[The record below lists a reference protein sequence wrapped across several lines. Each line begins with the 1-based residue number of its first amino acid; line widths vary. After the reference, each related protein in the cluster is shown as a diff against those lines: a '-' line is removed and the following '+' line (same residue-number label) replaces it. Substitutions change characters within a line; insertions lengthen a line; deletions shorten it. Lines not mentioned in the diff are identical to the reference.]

1 MKSKTTNLN
10 VANYRS
16 VIRAAAIL
24 ILTMICGGLC
34 AQTVS
39 ISPKTGNVISASST
53 DNEQHLNGY
62 GGAWVHNQLPLTLIT
77 SDEATLTEAGLMSV
91 HANNVSAQTDG
102 KLIIA
107 SGSSTICNHMSLS
120 LPKGYRFTSYKLVIN
135 SNSEAAVSTT
145 LKEMDATFKD
155 TKESVTIQKTG
166 STGITMQRT
175 SMNNTDMGNILYF
188 KQEHPNAVQSGLAK
202 VDIVSFVIT
211 FECTEKFNEN
221 LKPGVT
227 TLTRGVSCLALPFQT
242 QRVDLGSIKQE
253 TVKGYTSYKYWYKNV
268 QDLKADFLLYDNSG
282 IVDGTAKP
290 GTAGEGN
297 IAKLSFDGTNTYIG
311 LKNNTYWLETPTD
324 AVAQG
329 EVNIPVGYRI
339 VGARLVYANNVAQ
352 NIKTG
357 DKIYITD
364 GKGNYMN
371 ASLKFTPTKVEW
383 NYATD
388 GKLSTKSGNSTVYY
402 LRHIENSSWFG
413 PTTYSLETT
422 TKSNQASSFNTDGT
436 TLFYVSG
443 TNSYI
448 ISYDSNGKAAYNITQ
463 SNAIAV
469 NSAVTSSDNSFTVRM
484 FDKTGNGVAQEVAVN
499 RENPTGDIVLEKLN
513 NDAIK
518 FQIEGLTGDQLAYVC
533 LQVQLEALNPY
544 IDKMDISCTQPS
556 GEKKLKN
563 QYLADDFTI
572 GTNGKVDFAVPTNF
586 GTNGL
591 RFAFEGLH
599 HKNADE
605 TYGDPTVVG
614 KHSRYHFVKSEYY
627 DLINENLQ
635 AHRSEAADYDYTKKI
650 EVKVAGTQA
659 FKCNNSDIF
668 KAGTTGDGTYYYV
681 ENRYSNAAYNTQGG
695 TWNKMVVNNGDDY
708 VKRYLVVCDETRYN
722 IAPTTTPRHAFYA
735 YYSTDL
741 KLTTVNYVPELT
753 YTKVYKDA
761 VVPNTYDANYY
772 AGVKVSLKDTYDK
785 PIAAGQGYV
794 YAKQIIDKIAED
806 IKNKKE
812 NAPVDTKHI
821 LYFDAS
827 NINSLLFSDMDP
839 TWGTLT
845 DLKAKLGDNA
855 LLYMPEGV
863 TANLKNVVT
872 KSLSGDD
879 FVSENDIELVDQ
891 QPFFA
896 PYSIRLN
903 AANEVVY
910 KRKVTLNH
918 NETKQWV
925 SLMLPFTVAVDTK
938 TGSYVQTKDNCAFT
952 FYTMKTDNTF
962 SNAQETGEYIY
973 EADAHFSPFTGQFVT
988 QPNKAYVVSIDQMEE
1003 TNSDKVLFVVRQS
1016 GSTIEATPATL
1027 TQPLIQGETATG
1039 KIKGEAT
1046 TLVNYGSYCGVKVP
1060 KTDGIFYFNKDK
1072 FISSLLLDERF
1083 QDVYVLPFRS
1093 YYACQNGANNVRYLN
1108 ISLEPNTETSWIDN
1122 ATETTT
1128 TSAGFMFSA
1137 ETGKLTITATK
1148 DLRTNIRN
1156 INGQTIDTTSLKA
1169 GETRTVALPSG
1180 IYMVN
1185 GTKVVV
1191 R

>member
-1 MKSKTTNLN
+1 M
-10 VANYRS
+10 VF
-16 VIRAAAIL
+16 
-24 ILTMICGGLC
+24 
-34 AQTVS
+34 
-39 ISPKTGNVISASST
+39 
-53 DNEQHLNGY
+53 
-62 GGAWVHNQLPLTLIT
+62 
-77 SDEATLTEAGLMSV
+77 
-91 HANNVSAQTDG
+91 
-102 KLIIA
+102 A
-107 SGSSTICNHMSLS
+107 SGATSTTINHMSLS
-120 LPKGYRFTSYKLVIN
+120 LPKGYRFTSYKIVMDYA
-135 SNSEAAVSTT
+135 SNSATQSTF
-145 LKEMDATFKD
+145 KEMNSSFSSTLA
-155 TKESVTIQKTG
+155 SVSVKQNDKGVVI
-166 STGITMQRT
+166 QRT
-175 SMNNTDMGNILYF
+175 SLNASDMGNILYF
-188 KQEHPNAVQSGLAK
+188 KQEHSENEIARVK
-202 VDIVSFVIT
+202 ITSFVVT
-211 FECTEKFNEN
+211 FECTEKFDEN

-227 TLTRGVSCLALPFQT
+227 TLTSGVSCLALPFQT
-242 QRVDLGSIKQE
+242 QRVDLGPITQK
-253 TVKGYTSYKYWYKNV
+253 TVNNYKSYKYDYGKV
-268 QDLKADFLLYDNSG
+268 QDLKADFLLYDNAG
-282 IVDGTAKP
+282 IVDGAAKP
-290 GTAGEGN
+290 ETAGDGC
-297 IAKLSFDGTNTYIG
+297 IASIYDGGTYTYIG

-329 EVNIPVGYRI
+329 KVNIPVGYRI
-339 VGARLVYANNVAQ
+339 VGARLVYENNITE
-352 NIKTG
+352 NIKKG
-357 DKIYITD
+357 DNIYITD
-364 GKGNYMN
+364 GKDNYMN
-371 ASLKFTPTKVEW
+371 ASLKFTANKVLW
-383 NYATD
+383 YYDAY
-388 GKLSTKSGNSTVYY
+388 GKLSTNSGNSTVY
-402 LRHIENSSWFG
+402 LRHKRNWSWSLSSY
-413 PTTYSLETT
+413 TYSLETT
-422 TKSNQASSFNTDGT
+422 NKSDQASAFNTDGT
-436 TLFYVSG
+436 RLFYVSG
-443 TNSYI
+443 NDSHI
-448 ISYDSNGKAAYNITQ
+448 ISFDSDGNAVYDVTQ
-463 SNAIAV
+463 SNAIAI
-469 NSAVTSSDNSFTVRM
+469 NSAATSADNSFTVRM
-484 FDKTGNGVAQEVAVN
+484 FDKTGNNVAQEVAVN
-499 RENPTGDIVLEKLN
+499 KDNPTGDIVLEKLN

-586 GTNGL
+586 GTTGL

-614 KHSRYHFVKSEYY
+614 KHSRYHFVKSYYY

-650 EVKVAGTQA
+650 EVKVAGTKA

-695 TWNKMVVNNGDDY
+695 TWQEMLVNNGDGY

-741 KLTTVNYVPELT
+741 KLTTVDYVPELT

-772 AGVKVSLKDTYDK
+772 VGVKVSLKDTDNK

-794 YAKQIIDKIAED
+794 YAKQIIDKIDED
-806 IKNKKE
+806 IKAKKE

-827 NINSLLFSDMDP
+827 NINSLLFSDTDSA
-839 TWGTLT
+839 WGTLT

-952 FYTMKTDNTF
+952 FYTMNADNTF

-1122 ATETTT
+1122 ATETATA
-1128 TSAGFMFSA
+1128 SAGFMFSA

>member
-188 KQEHPNAVQSGLAK
+188 KQEHPNAGQSGLAK

-268 QDLKADFLLYDNSG
+268 QDLKADFLLYDKSG
-282 IVDGTAKP
+282 IVGGTAKP
-290 GTAGEGN
+290 GTAGDGN
-297 IAKLSFDGTNTYIG
+297 IAKLGFDGTNTYIG

-352 NIKTG
+352 NIKNG
-357 DKIYITD
+357 DNIYITD

-371 ASLKFTPTKVEW
+371 ASLKFTATKVEW

-388 GKLSTKSGNSTVYY
+388 GKLSTKSENSTVY
-402 LRHIENSSWFG
+402 LRHIENSSWLG
-413 PTTYSLETT
+413 PTTYSLGTT

-436 TLFYVSG
+436 TLFYRSG
-443 TNSYI
+443 SNSYI

-484 FDKTGNGVAQEVAVN
+484 FDKTGNNVAQEVAVN

-586 GTNGL
+586 GTTDL

-599 HKNADE
+599 HKSADE

-627 DLINENLQ
+627 NLINENLQ
-635 AHRSEAADYDYTKKI
+635 DHRSEAADYDYTKKI
-650 EVKVAGTQA
+650 EVKVAGTKA

-668 KAGTTGDGTYYYV
+668 KAGTTGDATYYYV
-681 ENRYSNAAYNTQGG
+681 ENRYSNAAYITQGG
-695 TWNKMVVNNGDDY
+695 TWNEMVVNNGDDY

-772 AGVKVSLKDTYDK
+772 VGVKVSLKDTHNQ
-785 PIAAGQGYV
+785 PITAGQGYV
-794 YAKQIIDKIAED
+794 YAKQIIDKIDED
-806 IKNKKE
+806 ITDKKE

-827 NINSLLFSDMDP
+827 NINSLLFSDTDP

-925 SLMLPFTVAVDTK
+925 SLMLPFTVAVDTE
-938 TGSYVQTKDNCAFT
+938 TGSYIQTKDNCAFT
-952 FYTMKTDNTF
+952 FYTMNTDNTF

-1060 KTDGIFYFNKDK
+1060 KTEGIFYFNKDK

-1122 ATETTT
+1122 ATETAT

>member
-188 KQEHPNAVQSGLAK
+188 KQEHPNAGQSGLAK
-202 VDIVSFVIT
+202 VDIVSFVVT
-211 FECTEKFNEN
+211 FECTDKFNEN
-221 LKPGVT
+221 LRPGVT
-227 TLTRGVSCLALPFQT
+227 TLPSGVSCLALPFQT

-282 IVDGTAKP
+282 IVGGAAKP
-290 GTAGEGN
+290 GTAGDGN

-352 NIKTG
+352 NIKQG

-383 NYATD
+383 NFAAD
-388 GKLSTKSGNSTVYY
+388 GKLSTTSGSSTVY
-402 LRHIENSSWFG
+402 LRHEESGFLLWK
-413 PTTYSLETT
+413 TYSLETT
-422 TKSNQASSFNTDGT
+422 TDSNQASAFNTDGT
-436 TLFYVSG
+436 SLFYG
-443 TNSYI
+443 THI
-448 ISYDSNGKAAYNITQ
+448 ISFDSNGNAVYDITQ
-463 SNAIAV
+463 QNAIALNANV
-469 NSAVTSSDNSFTVRM
+469 PVSDNSFTVRM
-484 FDKTGNGVAQEVAVN
+484 FDKTGENVAQQVIVN
-499 RENPTGDIVLEKLN
+499 KENPTGDIVLEKLN

-586 GTNGL
+586 GTTGL

-605 TYGDPTVVG
+605 TYTNIGSEG
-614 KHSRYHFVKSEYY
+614 KHSRYHFVKSDYY
-627 DLINENLQ
+627 DLIGENLQ

-650 EVKVAGTQA
+650 EVNVAGTQA

-681 ENRYSNAAYNTQGG
+681 ENRYSNTSYNTQGG
-695 TWNKMVVNNGDDY
+695 TWQEMLVNNGDDY

-741 KLTTVNYVPELT
+741 KLTTVDYVPELT
-753 YTKVYKDA
+753 YTKVYNDA

-772 AGVKVSLKDTYDK
+772 VGVKVSLKDTYNK
-785 PIAAGQGYV
+785 PIPEGEGYV
-794 YAKQIIDKIAED
+794 YAKQIIKKIAKDVET
-806 IKNKKE
+806 KVT
-812 NAPVDTKHI
+812 NAPVNAKHI

-827 NINSLLFSDMDP
+827 NIKSLLFSDADP
-839 TWGTLT
+839 TWGTLA
-845 DLKAKLGDNA
+845 DLKAQLGDNA

-918 NETKQWV
+918 NETKKWV

-952 FYTMKTDNTF
+952 FYTMNTDNTF

-1060 KTDGIFYFNKDK
+1060 KTEGIFYFNKDK

-1122 ATETTT
+1122 ATETAT

>member
-1 MKSKTTNLN
+1 M
-10 VANYRS
+10 VF
-16 VIRAAAIL
+16 
-24 ILTMICGGLC
+24 
-34 AQTVS
+34 
-39 ISPKTGNVISASST
+39 
-53 DNEQHLNGY
+53 
-62 GGAWVHNQLPLTLIT
+62 
-77 SDEATLTEAGLMSV
+77 
-91 HANNVSAQTDG
+91 
-102 KLIIA
+102 A
-107 SGSSTICNHMSLS
+107 SGATSTTINHMSLS
-120 LPKGYRFTSYKLVIN
+120 LPKGYRFTSYKIVMDYA
-135 SNSEAAVSTT
+135 SNSATQSTF
-145 LKEMDATFKD
+145 KEMNSSFSSTLA
-155 TKESVTIQKTG
+155 SVSVKQNDKGVVI
-166 STGITMQRT
+166 QRT
-175 SMNNTDMGNILYF
+175 SLNASDMGNILYF
-188 KQEHPNAVQSGLAK
+188 KQEHSENEIARVK
-202 VDIVSFVIT
+202 ITSFVVT
-211 FECTEKFNEN
+211 FECTEKFDEN

-227 TLTRGVSCLALPFQT
+227 TLTSGVSCLALPFQT
-242 QRVDLGSIKQE
+242 QRVDLGPITQK
-253 TVKGYTSYKYWYKNV
+253 TVNNYKSYKYDYGKV
-268 QDLKADFLLYDNSG
+268 QDLKADFLLYDNAG
-282 IVDGTAKP
+282 IVDGAAKP
-290 GTAGEGN
+290 ETAGDGC
-297 IAKLSFDGTNTYIG
+297 IASIYDGGTYTYIG

-329 EVNIPVGYRI
+329 KVNIPVGYRI
-339 VGARLVYANNVAQ
+339 VGARLVYENNITE
-352 NIKTG
+352 NIKEG
-357 DKIYITD
+357 DNIYITD
-364 GKGNYMN
+364 GKDNYMN
-371 ASLKFTPTKVEW
+371 ASLKFTANKVLW
-383 NYATD
+383 YYDAY
-388 GKLSTKSGNSTVYY
+388 GKLSTNSGNSTVY
-402 LRHIENSSWFG
+402 LRHKRNWSWSLSSY
-413 PTTYSLETT
+413 TYSLETT
-422 TKSNQASSFNTDGT
+422 NKSDQASAFNTDGT
-436 TLFYVSG
+436 RLFYVSG
-443 TNSYI
+443 NDFHI
-448 ISYDSNGKAAYNITQ
+448 ISFDSDGNAVYDVTQ
-463 SNAIAV
+463 SNAIAI
-469 NSAVTSSDNSFTVRM
+469 NSAATSADNSFTVRM

-499 RENPTGDIVLEKLN
+499 RDNPTGDIVLEKLN

-586 GTNGL
+586 DTTGL

-605 TYGDPTVVG
+605 TYTNIGSEG

-650 EVKVAGTQA
+650 EVKVAGTKA

-668 KAGTTGDGTYYYV
+668 KAGTTGDGTHYYV

-695 TWNKMVVNNGDDY
+695 TWQEMLVNNGDGY

-741 KLTTVNYVPELT
+741 KLTTVDYVPELT

-772 AGVKVSLKDTYDK
+772 VGVKVSLKDTDNK
-785 PIAAGQGYV
+785 PITAGQGYV
-794 YAKQIIDKIAED
+794 YAKQIIDKIDED
-806 IKNKKE
+806 ITNKKE

-827 NINSLLFSDMDP
+827 NINSLLFSDTDP
-839 TWGTLT
+839 AWGTLT

-918 NETKQWV
+918 NETKKWV

-952 FYTMKTDNTF
+952 FYTMNTDNTF

-1122 ATETTT
+1122 ATETAT

>member
-1 MKSKTTNLN
+1 M
-10 VANYRS
+10 
-16 VIRAAAIL
+16 
-24 ILTMICGGLC
+24 
-34 AQTVS
+34 
-39 ISPKTGNVISASST
+39 
-53 DNEQHLNGY
+53 
-62 GGAWVHNQLPLTLIT
+62 
-77 SDEATLTEAGLMSV
+77 
-91 HANNVSAQTDG
+91 
-102 KLIIA
+102 
-107 SGSSTICNHMSLS
+107 
-120 LPKGYRFTSYKLVIN
+120 VIN
-135 SNSEAAVSTT
+135 SNSTSVVSTT
-145 LKEMDATFKD
+145 LKEMDATFTD
-155 TKESVTIQKTG
+155 VKESVTIKQTG
-166 STGITMQRT
+166 STGVTMQRT
-175 SMNNTDMGNILYF
+175 SMSNTDMGNILYF
-188 KQEHPNAVQSGLAK
+188 KQDHPTAGNGSSWI
-202 VDIVSFVIT
+202 DIVSFVIT
-211 FECTEKFNEN
+211 FECTDKFDEN
-221 LKPGVT
+221 LRPGVS
-227 TLTRGVSCLALPFQT
+227 TLPSGVSCLALPFQT
-242 QRVDLGSIKQE
+242 QRVDIGPITQK
-253 TVKGYTSYKYWYKNV
+253 TDKGYTSYKYDYNNV
-268 QDLKADFLLYDNSG
+268 KDLAADFLLYDNSG
-282 IVDGTAKP
+282 IVGGTAKP
-290 GTAGEGN
+290 GTAGDGN

-329 EVNIPVGYRI
+329 DVNIPVGYRI
-339 VGARLVYANNVAQ
+339 VGARLGYVNNISE
-352 NIKTG
+352 NIKKG
-357 DKIYITD
+357 DDIYITD
-364 GKGNYMN
+364 GKGKYMN
-371 ASLKFTPTKVEW
+371 ASLKFTATKVVW
-383 NYATD
+383 NYAAD
-388 GKLSTKSGNSTVYY
+388 GKLSTTSGNSTVY
-402 LRHIENSSWFG
+402 LRHEESGILLWK
-413 PTTYSLETT
+413 TYSLKTT
-422 TKSNQASSFNTDGT
+422 NKSNQASAFNTDGIS
-436 TLFYVSG
+436 LFYGSG
-443 TNSYI
+443 TDSHI
-448 ISYDSNGKAAYNITQ
+448 ISFDSNGNAVYDITQ
-463 SNAIAV
+463 QNAIALNAKV
-469 NSAVTSSDNSFTVRM
+469 PVSDNSFTVKVY
-484 FDKTGNGVAQEVAVN
+484 DKTGENVAHQVAVN
-499 RENPTGDIVLEKLN
+499 KDNPTGDIVLEKIN

-586 GTNGL
+586 GTTGL

-605 TYGDPTVVG
+605 TYDDPTVVG

-635 AHRSEAADYDYTKKI
+635 DHRSEAADYDYTKKI

-681 ENRYSNAAYNTQGG
+681 EDRYSNAAYTTQGG
-695 TWNKMVVNNGDDY
+695 TWNVMVVNNGDGY

-741 KLTTVNYVPELT
+741 KLTTVDYVPELT

-772 AGVKVSLKDTYDK
+772 VGVKVSLKDTDDK
-785 PIAAGQGYV
+785 PIATGQGYV
-794 YAKQIIDKIAED
+794 YAKQIIDKIDED
-806 IKNKKE
+806 INNKKE

-918 NETKQWV
+918 NETKKWV
-925 SLMLPFTVAVDTK
+925 SLMLPFTVAVDTE

-952 FYTMKTDNTF
+952 FYTMNTDNTF

-973 EADAHFSPFTGQFVT
+973 EADAHFSPFKGVPVT
-988 QPNKAYVVSIDQMEE
+988 KPNQSYIVSIDQMEE

-1083 QDVYVLPFRS
+1083 HDVYVLPFRS

-1122 ATETTT
+1122 ATETAT

>member
-39 ISPKTGNVISASST
+39 ISPKTGNVISASSYGT
-53 DNEQHLNGY
+53 ETHQKGF

-188 KQEHPNAVQSGLAK
+188 KQEHPNAGQSGLAK

-282 IVDGTAKP
+282 IVGGTAKP
-290 GTAGEGN
+290 GTAGDGN

-352 NIKTG
+352 NIKKG

-383 NYATD
+383 NFAAD
-388 GKLSTKSGNSTVYY
+388 GKLSTTSDNSTVY
-402 LRHIENSSWFG
+402 LRHEESGILLWK
-413 PTTYSLETT
+413 TYSLEATT
-422 TKSNQASSFNTDGT
+422 DSDQASAFNTDGT
-436 TLFYVSG
+436 SLFYG
-443 TNSYI
+443 THI
-448 ISYDSNGKAAYNITQ
+448 ISFDSNGNAVYDITQ
-463 SNAIAV
+463 QNAIALNANV
-469 NSAVTSSDNSFTVRM
+469 PVSDNSFTVRM
-484 FDKTGNGVAQEVAVN
+484 FDKTGENVAQQVIVN
-499 RENPTGDIVLEKLN
+499 KENPTGDIVLEKLN

-586 GTNGL
+586 GTTGL

-605 TYGDPTVVG
+605 TYTNIGSEG
-614 KHSRYHFVKSEYY
+614 KHSRYHFVKSDYY
-627 DLINENLQ
+627 DLIGENLQ

-650 EVKVAGTQA
+650 EVNVAGTQA

-681 ENRYSNAAYNTQGG
+681 ENRYSNTSYNTQGG
-695 TWNKMVVNNGDDY
+695 TWQEMLVNNGDDY

-741 KLTTVNYVPELT
+741 KLTTVDYVPELT
-753 YTKVYKDA
+753 YTKVYNDA

-772 AGVKVSLKDTYDK
+772 VGVKVSLKDTYNK
-785 PIAAGQGYV
+785 PIPEGEGYV
-794 YAKQIIDKIAED
+794 YAKQIIKKIAKDVET
-806 IKNKKE
+806 KVT
-812 NAPVDTKHI
+812 NAPVNAKHI

-827 NINSLLFSDMDP
+827 NIKSLLFSDADP
-839 TWGTLT
+839 TWGTLA
-845 DLKAKLGDNA
+845 DLKAQLGDNA

-918 NETKQWV
+918 NETKKWV

-952 FYTMKTDNTF
+952 FYTMNTDNTF

-1060 KTDGIFYFNKDK
+1060 KTEGIFYFNKDK

-1122 ATETTT
+1122 ATETAT

>member
-1 MKSKTTNLN
+1 M
-10 VANYRS
+10 VF
-16 VIRAAAIL
+16 
-24 ILTMICGGLC
+24 
-34 AQTVS
+34 
-39 ISPKTGNVISASST
+39 
-53 DNEQHLNGY
+53 
-62 GGAWVHNQLPLTLIT
+62 
-77 SDEATLTEAGLMSV
+77 
-91 HANNVSAQTDG
+91 
-102 KLIIA
+102 A
-107 SGSSTICNHMSLS
+107 SGATSTTINHMSLS
-120 LPKGYRFTSYKLVIN
+120 LPKGYRFTSYKIVMDYA
-135 SNSEAAVSTT
+135 SNSATQSTF
-145 LKEMDATFKD
+145 KEMNSSFSSTLA
-155 TKESVTIQKTG
+155 SVSVKQNDKGVVI
-166 STGITMQRT
+166 QRT
-175 SMNNTDMGNILYF
+175 SLNASDMGNILYF
-188 KQEHPNAVQSGLAK
+188 KQEHSENEIARVK
-202 VDIVSFVIT
+202 ITSFVVT
-211 FECTEKFNEN
+211 FECTEKFDEN

-227 TLTRGVSCLALPFQT
+227 TLTSGVSCLALPFQT
-242 QRVDLGSIKQE
+242 QRVDLGPITQK
-253 TVKGYTSYKYWYKNV
+253 TVNNYKSYKYDYGKV
-268 QDLKADFLLYDNSG
+268 QDLKADFLLYDNAG
-282 IVDGTAKP
+282 IVDGAAKP
-290 GTAGEGN
+290 ETAGDSC
-297 IAKLSFDGTNTYIG
+297 IASIYDGGTYTYIG

-329 EVNIPVGYRI
+329 KVNIPVGYRI
-339 VGARLVYANNVAQ
+339 VGARLVYENNITE
-352 NIKTG
+352 NIKEG
-357 DKIYITD
+357 DNIYITD
-364 GKGNYMN
+364 GKDNYMN
-371 ASLKFTPTKVEW
+371 ASLKFTANKVLW
-383 NYATD
+383 YYDAY
-388 GKLSTKSGNSTVYY
+388 GKLSTNSGNSTVY
-402 LRHIENSSWFG
+402 LRHKRNWSWSLSSY
-413 PTTYSLETT
+413 TYSLETT
-422 TKSNQASSFNTDGT
+422 NKSDQASAFNTDGT
-436 TLFYVSG
+436 RLFYVSG
-443 TNSYI
+443 NDSHI
-448 ISYDSNGKAAYNITQ
+448 ISFDSDGNAVYDVTQ
-463 SNAIAV
+463 SNAIAI
-469 NSAVTSSDNSFTVRM
+469 NSAATSADNSFTVRM

-499 RENPTGDIVLEKLN
+499 RDNPTGDIVLEKLN

-518 FQIEGLTGDQLAYVC
+518 FQIEGLAGDQLAYVC

-586 GTNGL
+586 GTTGL

-668 KAGTTGDGTYYYV
+668 KAGTTGDGTHYYV

-695 TWNKMVVNNGDDY
+695 TWQEMLVNNGDDY

-741 KLTTVNYVPELT
+741 KLTTVDYVPELT

-772 AGVKVSLKDTYDK
+772 VGVKVSLKDTDNK
-785 PIAAGQGYV
+785 PITAGQGYV
-794 YAKQIIDKIAED
+794 YAKQIIDKIDKD
-806 IKNKKE
+806 INNKKE

-827 NINSLLFSDMDP
+827 NINSLLFSDTDP

-918 NETKQWV
+918 NETKKWV
-925 SLMLPFTVAVDTK
+925 SLMLPFTVAVDTE

-952 FYTMKTDNTF
+952 FYTMNTDNTF

-1083 QDVYVLPFRS
+1083 HDVYVLPFRS

-1122 ATETTT
+1122 ATETAT

>member
-1 MKSKTTNLN
+1 M
-10 VANYRS
+10 
-16 VIRAAAIL
+16 
-24 ILTMICGGLC
+24 
-34 AQTVS
+34 
-39 ISPKTGNVISASST
+39 
-53 DNEQHLNGY
+53 
-62 GGAWVHNQLPLTLIT
+62 
-77 SDEATLTEAGLMSV
+77 
-91 HANNVSAQTDG
+91 
-102 KLIIA
+102 
-107 SGSSTICNHMSLS
+107 
-120 LPKGYRFTSYKLVIN
+120 VIN
-135 SNSEAAVSTT
+135 SNNTSVVSTT
-145 LKEMDATFKD
+145 LKEMDATFTD
-155 TKESVTIQKTG
+155 TKESVTIQSTG

-188 KQEHPNAVQSGLAK
+188 KQDHPTARNGSSWI
-202 VDIVSFVIT
+202 DIVSFVIT
-211 FECTEKFNEN
+211 FECTDKFNEN
-221 LKPGVT
+221 LRPGVT
-227 TLTRGVSCLALPFQT
+227 TLKSGVSCLALPFQT
-242 QRVDLGSIKQE
+242 QRVDLGPITQK
-253 TVKGYTSYKYWYKNV
+253 TDKGYTSYKYDYNNV
-268 QDLKADFLLYDNSG
+268 QDLKADFLLYDYAG
-282 IVDGTAKP
+282 IVGGAAKP
-290 GTAGEGN
+290 EIAGDGN

-311 LKNNTYWLETPTD
+311 LKNSTYWLETPTD

-329 EVNIPVGYRI
+329 NVNIPVGYRI
-339 VGARLVYANNVAQ
+339 VGARLVYVNNISE
-352 NIKTG
+352 NIKKG

-364 GKGNYMN
+364 GKGKYMN
-371 ASLKFTPTKVEW
+371 ASLKFTATKVEW
-383 NYATD
+383 NYAAD
-388 GKLSTKSGNSTVYY
+388 GKLSTKSGNSTVY
-402 LRHIENSSWFG
+402 LRHNESGFFIIK
-413 PTTYSLETT
+413 YSLKTT
-422 TKSNQASSFNTDGT
+422 TESSEASKFNTDGT
-436 TLFYVSG
+436 SLFYGSG
-443 TNSYI
+443 TNSHI
-448 ISYDSNGKAAYNITQ
+448 ISFDSDGNAVYDVTQ
-463 SNAIAV
+463 SNAIAINAEV
-469 NSAVTSSDNSFTVRM
+469 PASDNSFTVKM
-484 FDKTGNGVAQEVAVN
+484 FDKTGNGVAQEVTVN
-499 RENPTGDIVLEKLN
+499 KDNPTGDIVLEKLN

-518 FQIEGLTGDQLAYVC
+518 FQIDGLTGDQLAYVC

-544 IDKMDISCTQPS
+544 IDKMDISCTQPT
-556 GEKKLKN
+556 GDKKLKN

-572 GTNGKVDFAVPTNF
+572 GTNGKVEFAVPTNF
-586 GTNGL
+586 GTTGL

-605 TYGDPTVVG
+605 TYLSIGSVG
-614 KHSRYHFVKSEYY
+614 KHSRYHFVMSDYY
-627 DLINENLQ
+627 DLIGENLQ
-635 AHRSEAADYDYTKKI
+635 THRSEAADYDYTKKI
-650 EVKVAGTQA
+650 EVKVAGDKA

-668 KAGTTGDGTYYYV
+668 KAGTTGDGTYYYK
-681 ENRYSNAAYNTQGG
+681 ENRYSNAAYNNQGG
-695 TWNKMVVNNGDDY
+695 TWKDMVVNNGDDY

-741 KLTTVNYVPELT
+741 KLSTVNYVPELT
-753 YTKVYKDA
+753 YTKVYDGA

-772 AGVKVSLKDTYDK
+772 VGVKVSLKDTDGQ
-785 PIAAGQGYV
+785 PIAAGEGYV
-794 YAKQIIDKIAED
+794 YAKQIIDKIAQD
-806 IKNKKE
+806 VPAKVA
-812 NAPVDTKHI
+812 NAPVDAKHI

-827 NINSLLFSDMDP
+827 NIKSLLFSDADP
-839 TWGTLT
+839 TWGTLA

-925 SLMLPFTVAVDTK
+925 SLMLPFTVAVDTE

-952 FYTMKTDNTF
+952 FYTMNTENTF

-973 EADAHFSPFTGQFVT
+973 EAKAHFSPFTGVPVT
-988 QPNKAYVVSIDQMEE
+988 KPNQSYIVSIDQMEA

-1060 KTDGIFYFNKDK
+1060 KTEGIFYFNKDK

-1083 QDVYVLPFRS
+1083 EDVYVLPFRS
-1093 YYACQNGANNVRYLN
+1093 YYACQSGANNVRYLN
-1108 ISLEPNTETSWIDN
+1108 ISLEPNNETSWIDN
-1122 ATETTT
+1122 AAETAT

>member
-1 MKSKTTNLN
+1 M
-10 VANYRS
+10 
-16 VIRAAAIL
+16 
-24 ILTMICGGLC
+24 
-34 AQTVS
+34 
-39 ISPKTGNVISASST
+39 
-53 DNEQHLNGY
+53 
-62 GGAWVHNQLPLTLIT
+62 
-77 SDEATLTEAGLMSV
+77 
-91 HANNVSAQTDG
+91 
-102 KLIIA
+102 
-107 SGSSTICNHMSLS
+107 
-120 LPKGYRFTSYKLVIN
+120 VIN
-135 SNSEAAVSTT
+135 SNNTSVVSTT
-145 LKEMDATFKD
+145 LKEMDATFTD
-155 TKESVTIQKTG
+155 TKESVTIQRTG

-188 KQEHPNAVQSGLAK
+188 KQDHQTANNGSSW
-202 VDIVSFVIT
+202 VDIVSFVVT
-211 FECTEKFNEN
+211 FECTDKFNEN
-221 LKPGVT
+221 LRPGVT
-227 TLTRGVSCLALPFQT
+227 TLPSGVSCLALPFQT
-242 QRVDLGSIKQE
+242 QRVDLGPITQK
-253 TVKGYTSYKYWYKNV
+253 TVNNYKSYKYDYGNV

-282 IVDGTAKP
+282 IVGGAAKP
-290 GTAGEGN
+290 GTAGDGN

-352 NIKTG
+352 NIKKG

-413 PTTYSLETT
+413 STTYSLETT

-436 TLFYVSG
+436 SLFYVSG
-443 TNSYI
+443 TVSHI
-448 ISYDSNGKAAYNITQ
+448 ISFDSNGNAVYDITQ
-463 SNAIAV
+463 QNAIALNANV
-469 NSAVTSSDNSFTVRM
+469 PVSDNSFTVRM
-484 FDKTGNGVAQEVAVN
+484 FDKTGENVAQQVIVN
-499 RENPTGDIVLEKLN
+499 KDNPTGDIVLEKLN

-605 TYGDPTVVG
+605 TYTNIGSEG

-635 AHRSEAADYDYTKKI
+635 AHRSEAVDYDYTKKI

-668 KAGTTGDGTYYYV
+668 KAGTTGDGTHYYV

-695 TWNKMVVNNGDDY
+695 TWQEMLVNNGDDY

-741 KLTTVNYVPELT
+741 KLTTVDYVPELT
-753 YTKVYKDA
+753 YTKVYNDA

-772 AGVKVSLKDTYDK
+772 VGVKVSLKDTDNK
-785 PIAAGQGYV
+785 PITAGQGYV

-806 IKNKKE
+806 ITNKKE

-827 NINSLLFSDMDP
+827 NINSLLFSDTDP

-918 NETKQWV
+918 NETKKWV
-925 SLMLPFTVAVDTK
+925 SLMLPFTVAVDTE
-938 TGSYVQTKDNCAFT
+938 TGSYIQTKDNCAFT
-952 FYTMKTDNTF
+952 FYTMNTDNTF

-1122 ATETTT
+1122 ATETAT

>member
-1 MKSKTTNLN
+1 MVFT
-10 VANYRS
+10 
-16 VIRAAAIL
+16 
-24 ILTMICGGLC
+24 
-34 AQTVS
+34 
-39 ISPKTGNVISASST
+39 
-53 DNEQHLNGY
+53 
-62 GGAWVHNQLPLTLIT
+62 
-77 SDEATLTEAGLMSV
+77 
-91 HANNVSAQTDG
+91 
-102 KLIIA
+102 
-107 SGSSTICNHMSLS
+107 SGSKSTTINHMSLS
-120 LPKGYRFTSYKLVIN
+120 LPKGYRFTSYKIVMDYA
-135 SNSEAAVSTT
+135 SNSKTQSTF
-145 LKEMDATFKD
+145 KEMNSSFSSPLA
-155 TKESVTIQKTG
+155 SVSVKQNDKGVVI
-166 STGITMQRT
+166 QRT
-175 SMNNTDMGNILYF
+175 SLNASDMGNILYF
-188 KQEHPNAVQSGLAK
+188 KQEHLENKLARVK
-202 VDIVSFVIT
+202 ITSFVIT
-211 FECTEKFNEN
+211 FECTDKFDEN
-221 LKPGVT
+221 LRPGVT
-227 TLTRGVSCLALPFQT
+227 TLTSGVSCLALPFQT
-242 QRVDLGSIKQE
+242 QRVDLGPITQKTDE
-253 TVKGYTSYKYWYKNV
+253 DYTSYKYDFNNV
-268 QDLKADFLLYDNSG
+268 KDLKADFLLYDETG
-282 IVDGTAKP
+282 VVGGTAKP
-290 GTAGEGN
+290 GVAGDRC
-297 IAKLSFDGTNTYIG
+297 ISSIYDGGTYTYIG

-329 EVNIPVGYRI
+329 NVNIPVGYRI
-339 VGARLVYANNVAQ
+339 VGARLVYENNITE
-352 NIKTG
+352 NIKKG
-357 DKIYITD
+357 DNIFITD

-371 ASLKFTPTKVEW
+371 ASLKFTATKVVW

-388 GKLSTKSGNSTVYY
+388 GKLSTKSGNSMVY
-402 LRHIENSSWFG
+402 LRHTESGYFWDK
-413 PTTYSLETT
+413 TYSLKTT
-422 TKSNQASSFNTDGT
+422 TNSNQASAFNTDGT
-436 TLFYVSG
+436 TLFYGSG
-443 TNSYI
+443 TDSHI
-448 ISYDSNGKAAYNITQ
+448 ISFDSNGNAVYDVTQ
-463 SNAIAV
+463 SNAIAI
-469 NSAVTSSDNSFTVRM
+469 NSAATGADNSFTVRM
-484 FDKTGNGVAQEVAVN
+484 FDKTGETVAKEVVVN
-499 RENPTGDIVLEKLN
+499 KDNPTGDIVLEKLN

-518 FQIEGLTGDQLAYVC
+518 FQIDGLTGDQLAYVC

-572 GTNGKVDFAVPTNF
+572 GTNGKVEFAVPTNF
-586 GTNGL
+586 GTTGL

-614 KHSRYHFVKSEYY
+614 KHSRYHFVMSKYY
-627 DLINENLQ
+627 NLINENLQ
-635 AHRSEAADYDYTKKI
+635 GHRSDAADYDYTQKI
-650 EVKVAGTQA
+650 EVNVAGDKA

-668 KAGTTGDGTYYYV
+668 KAETTGAGTHYYK
-681 ENRYSNAAYNTQGG
+681 EDRYSNTAYATQGG
-695 TWNKMVVNNGDDY
+695 KWQEMLVNNGDDY

-741 KLTTVNYVPELT
+741 KLTTVDYVPELT
-753 YTKVYKDA
+753 YTKVYNDA
-761 VVPNTYDANYY
+761 VVPNKYDADYY
-772 AGVKVSLKDTYDK
+772 VGVKVSLKDTDGQ
-785 PIAAGQGYV
+785 PIAEGQGYV

-806 IKNKKE
+806 INNKKV
-812 NAPVDTKHI
+812 NAPVGAKHI

-827 NINSLLFSDMDP
+827 NIKSLLFSDTDP
-839 TWGTLT
+839 SWGTLA

-918 NETKQWV
+918 NETKKWV
-925 SLMLPFTVAVDTK
+925 SLMLPFTVAVDTE

-952 FYTMKTDNTF
+952 FYTMITDNTF

-973 EADAHFSPFTGQFVT
+973 EADAHFSPFKGVVT
-988 QPNKAYVVSIDQMEE
+988 KPNQSYIVRIDKMEE

-1027 TQPLIQGETATG
+1027 AQPLIQGETATG

-1060 KTDGIFYFNKDK
+1060 KNEGIFYFNKDK

-1083 QDVYVLPFRS
+1083 KDVYVLPFRS

-1122 ATETTT
+1122 ATETAT

>member
-1 MKSKTTNLN
+1 
-10 VANYRS
+10 
-16 VIRAAAIL
+16 
-24 ILTMICGGLC
+24 
-34 AQTVS
+34 
-39 ISPKTGNVISASST
+39 
-53 DNEQHLNGY
+53 
-62 GGAWVHNQLPLTLIT
+62 
-77 SDEATLTEAGLMSV
+77 
-91 HANNVSAQTDG
+91 
-102 KLIIA
+102 
-107 SGSSTICNHMSLS
+107 
-120 LPKGYRFTSYKLVIN
+120 
-135 SNSEAAVSTT
+135 
-145 LKEMDATFKD
+145 MDATFKD

-188 KQEHPNAVQSGLAK
+188 KQEHPNAGQSGLAK

-282 IVDGTAKP
+282 IVGGTAKP
-290 GTAGEGN
+290 GTAGDGN
-297 IAKLSFDGTNTYIG
+297 IAKLNFDGTNTYIG

-352 NIKTG
+352 NIKKG

-364 GKGNYMN
+364 GKGKYLN

-388 GKLSTKSGNSTVYY
+388 GKLSTTSDNSTVY
-402 LRHIENSSWFG
+402 LRHEESGILLWK
-413 PTTYSLETT
+413 TYSLETT
-422 TKSNQASSFNTDGT
+422 TDSDQASAFNTDGT
-436 TLFYVSG
+436 SLFYGSG
-443 TNSYI
+443 TDSHI
-448 ISYDSNGKAAYNITQ
+448 ISFDSDGNAVYDVTQ

-484 FDKTGNGVAQEVAVN
+484 FDKTGNNVAQEVAVN

-556 GEKKLKN
+556 GVKKLKN

-586 GTNGL
+586 GTTGL

-614 KHSRYHFVKSEYY
+614 KHSRYHFVKSKYY

-650 EVKVAGTQA
+650 EVKVAGTKA

-681 ENRYSNAAYNTQGG
+681 ENRYSNAAYTTQGG
-695 TWNKMVVNNGDDY
+695 TWNEMVVDNGDDY

-741 KLTTVNYVPELT
+741 KLTTVDYVPELT
-753 YTKVYKDA
+753 YTKVYNDA

-772 AGVKVSLKDTYDK
+772 AGVKVSLKDTDDK

-806 IKNKKE
+806 INNKKE

-827 NINSLLFSDMDP
+827 NINSLLFSDTDP

-918 NETKQWV
+918 NETKKWV
-925 SLMLPFTVAVDTK
+925 SLMLPFTVAVDTE

-952 FYTMKTDNTF
+952 FYTMNTDNTF

-988 QPNKAYVVSIDQMEE
+988 EPNKAYVVSIDQMEE
-1003 TNSDKVLFVVRQS
+1003 TNSDKILFVVRQS

-1083 QDVYVLPFRS
+1083 HDVYVLPFRS

-1122 ATETTT
+1122 ATETAT

>member
-1 MKSKTTNLN
+1 
-10 VANYRS
+10 
-16 VIRAAAIL
+16 
-24 ILTMICGGLC
+24 
-34 AQTVS
+34 
-39 ISPKTGNVISASST
+39 
-53 DNEQHLNGY
+53 
-62 GGAWVHNQLPLTLIT
+62 
-77 SDEATLTEAGLMSV
+77 
-91 HANNVSAQTDG
+91 
-102 KLIIA
+102 
-107 SGSSTICNHMSLS
+107 
-120 LPKGYRFTSYKLVIN
+120 
-135 SNSEAAVSTT
+135 
-145 LKEMDATFKD
+145 MDATFKD

-188 KQEHPNAVQSGLAK
+188 KQEHPDAGQSGLAK

-282 IVDGTAKP
+282 IVGGTAKP
-290 GTAGEGN
+290 GTAGDGN
-297 IAKLSFDGTNTYIG
+297 IAKLNFDGTNAYIG
-311 LKNNTYWLETPTD
+311 LKNSTYWLETPTD

-352 NIKTG
+352 NIKQG
-357 DKIYITD
+357 DNIYITD
-364 GKGNYMN
+364 GKGKYMN
-371 ASLKFTPTKVEW
+371 DSLKFTPTKVEW
-383 NYATD
+383 NYDTN
-388 GKLSTKSGNSTVYY
+388 GKLSTKSGNSTVY

-436 TLFYVSG
+436 TLFYGRG

-484 FDKTGNGVAQEVAVN
+484 FDKTGNNVAQKVAVN
-499 RENPTGDIVLEKLN
+499 RENPTGHIVLEELN

-572 GTNGKVDFAVPTNF
+572 GTNGKVDFAVPKNF

-605 TYGDPTVVG
+605 TYTNIGSEG

-627 DLINENLQ
+627 NLINENLQ

-650 EVKVAGTQA
+650 ELKVAGTQA

-668 KAGTTGDGTYYYV
+668 KAGTTGNGTHYYV

-695 TWNKMVVNNGDDY
+695 TWNEMVVDNGDDY

-741 KLTTVNYVPELT
+741 KLTTVDYVPELT

-772 AGVKVSLKDTYDK
+772 VGVKVSLSLKDTDNK
-785 PIAAGQGYV
+785 PITAGQGYV
-794 YAKQIIDKIAED
+794 YAKQIVDKIDED

-827 NINSLLFSDMDP
+827 NINSLLFSDTDP

-918 NETKQWV
+918 NETKKWV

-952 FYTMKTDNTF
+952 FYTMNTDNTF

-1122 ATETTT
+1122 ATETAT

>member
-39 ISPKTGNVISASST
+39 ISPKTGNVISASSYGS
-53 DNEQHLNGY
+53 EQHEAGY
-62 GGAWVHNQLPLTLIT
+62 GGAWVHNQLPMTLLN
-77 SDEATLTEAGLMSV
+77 SDESTLTDNGLMAK
-91 HANNVSAQTDG
+91 HANNVGVVDG
-102 KLIIA
+102 YMVFA
-107 SGSSTICNHMSLS
+107 SGATSTTINHMSLS
-120 LPKGYRFTSYKLVIN
+120 LPKGYRFTSYKIVMDYA
-135 SNSEAAVSTT
+135 SNSATQSTF
-145 LKEMDATFKD
+145 KEMNSSFSSTLA
-155 TKESVTIQKTG
+155 SVSVKQNDKGVVI
-166 STGITMQRT
+166 QRT
-175 SMNNTDMGNILYF
+175 SLNASDMGNILYF
-188 KQEHPNAVQSGLAK
+188 KQEHSENEIARVK
-202 VDIVSFVIT
+202 ITSFVVT
-211 FECTEKFNEN
+211 FECTEKFDEN

-227 TLTRGVSCLALPFQT
+227 TLTSGVSCLALPFQT
-242 QRVDLGSIKQE
+242 QRVDLGPITQK
-253 TVKGYTSYKYWYKNV
+253 TVNNYKSYKYDYGKV
-268 QDLKADFLLYDNSG
+268 QDLKADFLLYDNAG
-282 IVDGTAKP
+282 IVDGAAKP
-290 GTAGEGN
+290 ETAGDGC
-297 IAKLSFDGTNTYIG
+297 IASIYDGGTYTYIG

-329 EVNIPVGYRI
+329 KVNIPVGYRI
-339 VGARLVYANNVAQ
+339 VGARLVYENNITE
-352 NIKTG
+352 NIKEG
-357 DKIYITD
+357 DNIYITD
-364 GKGNYMN
+364 GKDNYMN
-371 ASLKFTPTKVEW
+371 ASLKFTANKVLW
-383 NYATD
+383 YYDAY
-388 GKLSTKSGNSTVYY
+388 GKLSTNSGNSTVY
-402 LRHIENSSWFG
+402 LRHKRNWSWSLSSY
-413 PTTYSLETT
+413 TYSLETT
-422 TKSNQASSFNTDGT
+422 NKSDQASAFNTDGT
-436 TLFYVSG
+436 RLFYVSG
-443 TNSYI
+443 NDSHI
-448 ISYDSNGKAAYNITQ
+448 ISFDSDGNAVYDVTQ
-463 SNAIAV
+463 SNAIAI
-469 NSAVTSSDNSFTVRM
+469 NSAATSADNSFTVRM
-484 FDKTGNGVAQEVAVN
+484 FDKTGNNVAQEVAVN
-499 RENPTGDIVLEKLN
+499 KDNPTGDIVLEKLN

-518 FQIEGLTGDQLAYVC
+518 FQIEGLAGDQLAYVC

-572 GTNGKVDFAVPTNF
+572 GTNGKVDFAVPKNF
-586 GTNGL
+586 GTTGL

-614 KHSRYHFVKSEYY
+614 KHSRYHFVKSDYY

-668 KAGTTGDGTYYYV
+668 KAGTTGDGTHYYV

-695 TWNKMVVNNGDDY
+695 TWQEMLVNNGDGY

-741 KLTTVNYVPELT
+741 KLTTVDYVPELT

-772 AGVKVSLKDTYDK
+772 VGVKVSLKDTDNK
-785 PIAAGQGYV
+785 PITDGQGYV
-794 YAKQIIDKIAED
+794 YAKQIIDKIDKD
-806 IKNKKE
+806 IKAKKE

-827 NINSLLFSDMDP
+827 NINSLLFSDTDS

-952 FYTMKTDNTF
+952 FYTMNTDNTF

-973 EADAHFSPFTGQFVT
+973 EADAHFSPYKGQFVT

-1093 YYACQNGANNVRYLN
+1093 YYACENGANNVRYLN

-1122 ATETTT
+1122 ATETAT

>member
-1 MKSKTTNLN
+1 MKRKITNLN

-39 ISPKTGNVISASST
+39 ISPTTGNVISALSYGS
-53 DNEQHLNGY
+53 EQHEVGY
-62 GGAWVHNQLPLTLIT
+62 GGAWVHNQLPMTLLT
-77 SDEATLTEAGLMSV
+77 SDESTLTANGLMAN
-91 HANNVSAQTDG
+91 HANNVGVVDG
-102 KLIIA
+102 YMVFA
-107 SGSSTICNHMSLS
+107 SGAKSTTINHMTLS
-120 LPKGYRFTSYKLVIN
+120 LPKGYRFTSYKIVMDYA
-135 SNSEAAVSTT
+135 SNSETQSTF
-145 LKEMDATFKD
+145 KEMNSSFSSTL
-155 TKESVTIQKTG
+155 ESVSVKQNDKGVVI
-166 STGITMQRT
+166 QRT
-175 SMNNTDMGNILYF
+175 SLNASDMGNILYF
-188 KQEHPNAVQSGLAK
+188 KQEHLENALARVK
-202 VDIVSFVIT
+202 ITSFVIT
-211 FECTEKFNEN
+211 FECTDKFDEN
-221 LKPGVT
+221 LRPGVT
-227 TLTRGVSCLALPFQT
+227 SLTSGVSCLALPFQT

-253 TVKGYTSYKYWYKNV
+253 TKNNYKSYKYNYNNV

-282 IVDGTAKP
+282 IVDGAAKP
-290 GTAGEGN
+290 GTVGDGN
-297 IAKLSFDGTNTYIG
+297 IAKLNFDGTNTYIG

-329 EVNIPVGYRI
+329 DVNIPVGYRI
-339 VGARLVYANNVAQ
+339 VGARLVYVNNISE
-352 NIKTG
+352 NIKKG
-357 DKIYITD
+357 DDIYITD
-364 GKGNYMN
+364 GKGKYMN
-371 ASLKFTPTKVEW
+371 ASLKFTATKVLW

-388 GKLSTKSGNSTVYY
+388 GKLSTKSGNSTVY
-402 LRHIENSSWFG
+402 LRHNKSGFFNIK
-413 PTTYSLETT
+413 YSLKTT
-422 TKSNQASSFNTDGT
+422 TEPNEASAFNTDGT
-436 TLFYVSG
+436 SLFYGSG
-443 TNSYI
+443 TDSHI
-448 ISYDSNGKAAYNITQ
+448 ISFDSNGNAVYDITQ
-463 SNAIAV
+463 QNAIALNAKV
-469 NSAVTSSDNSFTVRM
+469 PVSDNSFIVKM
-484 FDKTGNGVAQEVAVN
+484 FDKTGNIVAQKVTVN
-499 RENPTGDIVLEKLN
+499 KDNPTGDIVLEKLN

-556 GEKKLKN
+556 GDKKLKN

-572 GTNGKVDFAVPTNF
+572 GTNGKVEFAVPTNF
-586 GTNGL
+586 GTTGL
-591 RFAFEGLH
+591 CFAFEGLH

-614 KHSRYHFVKSEYY
+614 KHSRYHFVRSEYY

-650 EVKVAGTQA
+650 EVKVAGDRA
-659 FKCNNSDIF
+659 FECNNSDIF

-681 ENRYSNAAYNTQGG
+681 ENRYSNDAYTTQGG
-695 TWNKMVVNNGDDY
+695 KWNEMVVNNGDDY

-741 KLTTVNYVPELT
+741 KLTTVDYEPELT
-753 YTKVYKDA
+753 YTKVYNDA
-761 VVPNTYDANYY
+761 VVPNTYDADYY
-772 AGVKVSLKDTYDK
+772 VGVKVSLKDTYNQ

-794 YAKQIIDKIAED
+794 YAKQIVDKIAAD
-806 IKNKKE
+806 IEAKKE
-812 NAPVDTKHI
+812 NAPVDAKHI

-827 NINSLLFSDMDP
+827 NIKSLLFSDADP
-839 TWGTLT
+839 TWGTLA

-918 NETKQWV
+918 NETKKWV

-952 FYTMKTDNTF
+952 FYTMNTDNTF

-973 EADAHFSPFTGQFVT
+973 EADAHFSPFTGVPVT
-988 QPNKAYVVSIDQMEE
+988 TPNKAYVVSIDQMEE

-1027 TQPLIQGETATG
+1027 AQPLIQGETATG

-1108 ISLEPNTETSWIDN
+1108 ISLEPNNETSWIDN
-1122 ATETTT
+1122 ATENTT

>member
-1 MKSKTTNLN
+1 M
-10 VANYRS
+10 VF
-16 VIRAAAIL
+16 
-24 ILTMICGGLC
+24 
-34 AQTVS
+34 
-39 ISPKTGNVISASST
+39 
-53 DNEQHLNGY
+53 
-62 GGAWVHNQLPLTLIT
+62 
-77 SDEATLTEAGLMSV
+77 
-91 HANNVSAQTDG
+91 
-102 KLIIA
+102 A
-107 SGSSTICNHMSLS
+107 SGAKSTTINHMSLS
-120 LPKGYRFTSYKLVIN
+120 LPKGYRFTSYKIVMDYA
-135 SNSEAAVSTT
+135 SNSATQSTF
-145 LKEMDATFKD
+145 KEMNSSFSSILA
-155 TKESVTIQKTG
+155 SVSVKQNDKGVVI
-166 STGITMQRT
+166 QRT
-175 SMNNTDMGNILYF
+175 SLNASDMGNILYF
-188 KQEHPNAVQSGLAK
+188 KQEHLENAIARVK
-202 VDIVSFVIT
+202 ITSFVVT
-211 FECTEKFNEN
+211 FECTDKFNEN
-221 LKPGVT
+221 LRPGVT
-227 TLTRGVSCLALPFQT
+227 TLPSGVSCLALPFQT
-242 QRVDLGSIKQE
+242 QRVDLGPIKQE
-253 TVKGYTSYKYWYKNV
+253 TKNDYTSYKYTYTKV
-268 QDLKADFLLYDNSG
+268 KDLKADFLLYENAG
-282 IVDGTAKP
+282 IVDGAAKP
-290 GTAGEGN
+290 ETAGDGN
-297 IAKLSFDGTNTYIG
+297 IAKLNFDGTNAYIG
-311 LKNNTYWLETPTD
+311 LKNSTYWLETPTD

-364 GKGNYMN
+364 GKAKYMN
-371 ASLKFTPTKVEW
+371 DSLKFTPTKVEW
-383 NYATD
+383 NYDTN
-388 GKLSTKSGNSTVYY
+388 GKLSTKSGNSTVY
-402 LRHIENSSWFG
+402 LRHHKSGIINIK
-413 PTTYSLETT
+413 YSLTT
-422 TKSNQASSFNTDGT
+422 TTEPNEASAFNTDGT
-436 TLFYVSG
+436 SLFYGSH
-443 TNSYI
+443 I
-448 ISYDSNGKAAYNITQ
+448 ISFDSNGNAVYDISQ
-463 SNAIAV
+463 QNAIALNANV
-469 NSAVTSSDNSFTVRM
+469 PVSDNSFTVKVY
-484 FDKTGNGVAQEVAVN
+484 DKTGENVAHQVAVN

-572 GTNGKVDFAVPTNF
+572 GTNGKVDFAVPKNF

-635 AHRSEAADYDYTKKI
+635 AHRAEAADYDYTKKI
-650 EVKVAGTQA
+650 EVKVAGDKA
-659 FKCNNSDIF
+659 FACNNSDIF

-681 ENRYSNAAYNTQGG
+681 ENRYSNAAYTTQGG
-695 TWNKMVVNNGDDY
+695 TWNEMVVNKGDGY

-741 KLTTVNYVPELT
+741 KLTTVDYVPELT
-753 YTKVYKDA
+753 YTKVYNNA

-772 AGVKVSLKDTYDK
+772 VGVKVSLKDTDNK

-794 YAKQIIDKIAED
+794 YAKQIIEQIAKDVEA
-806 IKNKKE
+806 KVT
-812 NAPVDTKHI
+812 NAPVNAKHI

-827 NINSLLFSDMDP
+827 NIKSLLFSDADP
-839 TWGTLT
+839 TWGTLA
-845 DLKAKLGDNA
+845 DLKAQLGDNA

-918 NETKQWV
+918 NETKKWV
-925 SLMLPFTVAVDTK
+925 SLMLPFTVAVDTE

-952 FYTMKTDNTF
+952 FYTMNTDNTF

-973 EADAHFSPFTGQFVT
+973 EADAHFSPFKGVPVT
-988 QPNKAYVVSIDQMEE
+988 KPNQSYIVSIDQMEE

-1108 ISLEPNTETSWIDN
+1108 ISLEPNTETSWIDY
-1122 ATETTT
+1122 ATETAT

>member
-1 MKSKTTNLN
+1 
-10 VANYRS
+10 
-16 VIRAAAIL
+16 
-24 ILTMICGGLC
+24 
-34 AQTVS
+34 
-39 ISPKTGNVISASST
+39 
-53 DNEQHLNGY
+53 
-62 GGAWVHNQLPLTLIT
+62 
-77 SDEATLTEAGLMSV
+77 
-91 HANNVSAQTDG
+91 
-102 KLIIA
+102 
-107 SGSSTICNHMSLS
+107 
-120 LPKGYRFTSYKLVIN
+120 
-135 SNSEAAVSTT
+135 
-145 LKEMDATFKD
+145 MDATFKD
-155 TKESVTIQKTG
+155 VKESVTIQRTG
-166 STGITMQRT
+166 SIGVTMQRT

-188 KQEHPNAVQSGLAK
+188 KQDHPDAGNKGLAK

-211 FECTEKFNEN
+211 FECTDKFNEN
-221 LKPGVT
+221 LKPGVNS
-227 TLTRGVSCLALPFQT
+227 LTSGVSCLALPFQT
-242 QRVDLGSIKQE
+242 QRVDLGQIKQE
-253 TVKGYTSYKYWYKNV
+253 TIKGYTSYKYKYSNV
-268 QDLKADFLLYDNSG
+268 TDLKADFLLYEEAG
-282 IVDGTAKP
+282 IVGGSAQP
-290 GTAGEGN
+290 GIAGAGN
-297 IAKLSFDGTNTYIG
+297 IAKLNFDGTNTYIG

-329 EVNIPVGYRI
+329 GVNIPVGYRI
-339 VGARLVYANNVAQ
+339 VGARLVYVNNISE
-352 NIKTG
+352 NIKQG
-357 DKIYITD
+357 DNIYITD
-364 GKGNYMN
+364 GKGKYMN
-371 ASLKFTPTKVEW
+371 DSLKFTATKVVW
-383 NYATD
+383 NYAAD
-388 GKLSTKSGNSTVYY
+388 GKLSTTSGSSTVY
-402 LRHIENSSWFG
+402 LRHEESGFLLWK
-413 PTTYSLETT
+413 TYSLETT
-422 TKSNQASSFNTDGT
+422 TDSNQASAFNTDGT
-436 TLFYVSG
+436 SLFYGSH
-443 TNSYI
+443 I
-448 ISYDSNGKAAYNITQ
+448 ISFDSDGNAVYDVTQ

-469 NSAVTSSDNSFTVRM
+469 NSTVTSSDNSFTVRM
-484 FDKTGNGVAQEVAVN
+484 FDKTGNNVAQEVAVN

-605 TYGDPTVVG
+605 TYTNIGSEG

-741 KLTTVNYVPELT
+741 KLTTVDYVPELT
-753 YTKVYKDA
+753 YTKVYNDA

-772 AGVKVSLKDTYDK
+772 VGVKVSLKDTDNQ

-794 YAKQIIDKIAED
+794 YAKQIIRKIAED
-806 IKNKKE
+806 ITNKKE

-827 NINSLLFSDMDP
+827 NINSLLFSDTDP

-952 FYTMKTDNTF
+952 FYTMNADNTF

-1083 QDVYVLPFRS
+1083 HDVYVLPFRS

-1122 ATETTT
+1122 ATETAT

>member
-1 MKSKTTNLN
+1 
-10 VANYRS
+10 
-16 VIRAAAIL
+16 
-24 ILTMICGGLC
+24 
-34 AQTVS
+34 
-39 ISPKTGNVISASST
+39 
-53 DNEQHLNGY
+53 
-62 GGAWVHNQLPLTLIT
+62 
-77 SDEATLTEAGLMSV
+77 
-91 HANNVSAQTDG
+91 
-102 KLIIA
+102 
-107 SGSSTICNHMSLS
+107 
-120 LPKGYRFTSYKLVIN
+120 
-135 SNSEAAVSTT
+135 
-145 LKEMDATFKD
+145 MDATFKD

-188 KQEHPNAVQSGLAK
+188 KQEHPNAGQSGLAK

-221 LKPGVT
+221 LRPGVT
-227 TLTRGVSCLALPFQT
+227 TLPSGVSCLALPFQT

-268 QDLKADFLLYDNSG
+268 QDLKADFLLYDKSG
-282 IVDGTAKP
+282 IVGGAAKA
-290 GTAGEGN
+290 GTAGDGS
-297 IAKLSFDGTNTYIG
+297 IAKLNFDGTNTYIG

-329 EVNIPVGYRI
+329 GVNIPVGYRI
-339 VGARLVYANNVAQ
+339 VGSRLVYANNVAQ
-352 NIKTG
+352 NIKKG

-443 TNSYI
+443 TNSHI
-448 ISYDSNGKAAYNITQ
+448 ISFDSDGNAVYDVTQ

-484 FDKTGNGVAQEVAVN
+484 FDKTGNNVAQEVAVN

-586 GTNGL
+586 DTTGL

-599 HKNADE
+599 HKSADE
-605 TYGDPTVVG
+605 TYGDTTVVG

-627 DLINENLQ
+627 NLINENLQ
-635 AHRSEAADYDYTKKI
+635 DHRSEAADYDYTKKI
-650 EVKVAGTQA
+650 EVKVAGTKA

-695 TWNKMVVNNGDDY
+695 TWNEMVVNNGDDY

-772 AGVKVSLKDTYDK
+772 VGVKVSLKDTNNK
-785 PIAAGQGYV
+785 PITAGQGYV
-794 YAKQIIDKIAED
+794 YAKQIIDKIDED
-806 IKNKKE
+806 INNKKE
-812 NAPVDTKHI
+812 NAPVNTKHI

-827 NINSLLFSDMDP
+827 NINSLLFSDMDT

-845 DLKAKLGDNA
+845 GLKAKLGDNA

-918 NETKQWV
+918 NETKKWV
-925 SLMLPFTVAVDTK
+925 SLMLPFTVAVDTE

-952 FYTMKTDNTF
+952 FYTMNTDNTF

-973 EADAHFSPFTGQFVT
+973 EADAHFSPFKGVPVT
-988 QPNKAYVVSIDQMEE
+988 KPNQSYIVSIDQMEE

-1060 KTDGIFYFNKDK
+1060 KTEGIFYFNKDK

-1122 ATETTT
+1122 ATETAT

>member
-1 MKSKTTNLN
+1 
-10 VANYRS
+10 
-16 VIRAAAIL
+16 
-24 ILTMICGGLC
+24 
-34 AQTVS
+34 
-39 ISPKTGNVISASST
+39 
-53 DNEQHLNGY
+53 
-62 GGAWVHNQLPLTLIT
+62 
-77 SDEATLTEAGLMSV
+77 
-91 HANNVSAQTDG
+91 
-102 KLIIA
+102 
-107 SGSSTICNHMSLS
+107 
-120 LPKGYRFTSYKLVIN
+120 
-135 SNSEAAVSTT
+135 
-145 LKEMDATFKD
+145 MDATFKD

-188 KQEHPNAVQSGLAK
+188 KQEHPNAGQSGLAK

-282 IVDGTAKP
+282 IVGGTAKP
-290 GTAGEGN
+290 GTAGDGN

-352 NIKTG
+352 NIKKG

-364 GKGNYMN
+364 GKGKYMN
-371 ASLKFTPTKVEW
+371 ASLKFTATKVEW
-383 NYATD
+383 NFAAD
-388 GKLSTKSGNSTVYY
+388 GKLSTTSGNSTVY

-422 TKSNQASSFNTDGT
+422 TKSNQASSFNTDGI
-436 TLFYVSG
+436 TLFYGSG

-484 FDKTGNGVAQEVAVN
+484 FDKTGNNVAQEVAVN
-499 RENPTGDIVLEKLN
+499 KDNPTGDIVLEELN

-586 GTNGL
+586 DTTGL

-668 KAGTTGDGTYYYV
+668 KAGTTGDDTHYYV

-741 KLTTVNYVPELT
+741 KLTTVDYVPELT
-753 YTKVYKDA
+753 YSKVYKDA

-772 AGVKVSLKDTYDK
+772 VGVKVSLKDTDDN
-785 PIAAGQGYV
+785 PIATGQGYV
-794 YAKQIIDKIAED
+794 YAKQIVDKIDED

-827 NINSLLFSDMDP
+827 NINSLLFSDTDP

-918 NETKQWV
+918 NETKKWV

-952 FYTMKTDNTF
+952 FYTMNTDNTF

-1060 KTDGIFYFNKDK
+1060 KTEGIFYFNKDK

-1122 ATETTT
+1122 ATETAT

>member
-39 ISPKTGNVISASST
+39 ISPKTGNVISASSYGS
-53 DNEQHLNGY
+53 EQHEAGY
-62 GGAWVHNQLPLTLIT
+62 GGAWVHNQLPMTLLN
-77 SDEATLTEAGLMSV
+77 SDESTLTDNGLMAK
-91 HANNVSAQTDG
+91 HANNVGVVDG
-102 KLIIA
+102 YMVFA
-107 SGSSTICNHMSLS
+107 SGATSTTINHMSLS
-120 LPKGYRFTSYKLVIN
+120 LPKGYRFTSYKIVMDYA
-135 SNSEAAVSTT
+135 SNSATQSTF
-145 LKEMDATFKD
+145 KEMNSSFSSTLA
-155 TKESVTIQKTG
+155 SVSVKQNDKGVVI
-166 STGITMQRT
+166 QRT
-175 SMNNTDMGNILYF
+175 SLNASDMGNILYF
-188 KQEHPNAVQSGLAK
+188 KQEHSENEIARVK
-202 VDIVSFVIT
+202 ITSFVVT
-211 FECTEKFNEN
+211 FECTEKFDEN

-227 TLTRGVSCLALPFQT
+227 TLTSGVSCLALPFQT
-242 QRVDLGSIKQE
+242 QRVDLGPITQK
-253 TVKGYTSYKYWYKNV
+253 TVNNYKSYKYDYGKV
-268 QDLKADFLLYDNSG
+268 QDLKADFLLYDNAG
-282 IVDGTAKP
+282 IVDGAAKP
-290 GTAGEGN
+290 ETAGDGC
-297 IAKLSFDGTNTYIG
+297 IASIYDGGTYTYIG

-329 EVNIPVGYRI
+329 KVNIPVGYRI
-339 VGARLVYANNVAQ
+339 VGARLVYENNITE
-352 NIKTG
+352 NIKEG
-357 DKIYITD
+357 DNIYITD
-364 GKGNYMN
+364 GKDNYMN
-371 ASLKFTPTKVEW
+371 ASLKFTANKVLW
-383 NYATD
+383 YYDAY
-388 GKLSTKSGNSTVYY
+388 GKLSTNSGNSTVY
-402 LRHIENSSWFG
+402 LRHKRNWSWSLSSY
-413 PTTYSLETT
+413 TYSLETT
-422 TKSNQASSFNTDGT
+422 NKSDQASAFNTDGT
-436 TLFYVSG
+436 RLFYVSG
-443 TNSYI
+443 NDSHI
-448 ISYDSNGKAAYNITQ
+448 ISFDSDGNAVYDVTQ
-463 SNAIAV
+463 SNAIAI
-469 NSAVTSSDNSFTVRM
+469 NSAATSADNSFTVRM
-484 FDKTGNGVAQEVAVN
+484 FDKTGNNVAQKVAVN
-499 RENPTGDIVLEKLN
+499 KDNPTGDIVLEKLN

-518 FQIEGLTGDQLAYVC
+518 FQIEGLAGDQLAYVC

-586 GTNGL
+586 GTTGL

-614 KHSRYHFVKSEYY
+614 KHSRYHFVKSYYY
-627 DLINENLQ
+627 DLIGENLQ
-635 AHRSEAADYDYTKKI
+635 AHRSDAADYDYTKKI
-650 EVKVAGTQA
+650 EVKVAGTKA

-668 KAGTTGDGTYYYV
+668 KAGTTGDGTHYYV

-695 TWNKMVVNNGDDY
+695 TWQEMLVNNGDDY

-772 AGVKVSLKDTYDK
+772 VGVKVSLKDTHNQ

-806 IKNKKE
+806 ITNKKE

-827 NINSLLFSDMDP
+827 NINSLLFSDADP
-839 TWGTLT
+839 TWGTLA
-845 DLKAKLGDNA
+845 DLKAQLGDNA

-918 NETKQWV
+918 NETKKWV

-952 FYTMKTDNTF
+952 FYTMNTDNTF

-1083 QDVYVLPFRS
+1083 HDVYVLPFRS

-1122 ATETTT
+1122 ATETAT

>member
-1 MKSKTTNLN
+1 M
-10 VANYRS
+10 
-16 VIRAAAIL
+16 
-24 ILTMICGGLC
+24 
-34 AQTVS
+34 
-39 ISPKTGNVISASST
+39 
-53 DNEQHLNGY
+53 
-62 GGAWVHNQLPLTLIT
+62 
-77 SDEATLTEAGLMSV
+77 
-91 HANNVSAQTDG
+91 
-102 KLIIA
+102 
-107 SGSSTICNHMSLS
+107 
-120 LPKGYRFTSYKLVIN
+120 N
-135 SNSEAAVSTT
+135 SNSEAAVSST
-145 LKEMDATFKD
+145 LKEMDATFTD

-188 KQEHPNAVQSGLAK
+188 KQEHPNAGQSGLAK

-211 FECTEKFNEN
+211 FECTDKFDEN
-221 LKPGVT
+221 LRPDVT
-227 TLTRGVSCLALPFQT
+227 TLPSGVSCLALPFQT
-242 QRVDLGSIKQE
+242 QRVDLGPITQE
-253 TVKGYTSYKYWYKNV
+253 TVKGYKSYKYKYGNV
-268 QDLKADFLLYDNSG
+268 KDLKADFLLYDNAG
-282 IVDGTAKP
+282 IVGGAAKP
-290 GTAGEGN
+290 EIAGDGN

-311 LKNNTYWLETPTD
+311 LKNSTYWLETPTD

-329 EVNIPVGYRI
+329 NVNIPVGYRI
-339 VGARLVYANNVAQ
+339 VGARLVYVNNISE
-352 NIKTG
+352 NIKKG

-364 GKGNYMN
+364 GKGKYMN
-371 ASLKFTPTKVEW
+371 ASLKFTATKVEW
-383 NYATD
+383 NYAAD
-388 GKLSTKSGNSTVYY
+388 GKLSTKSGNSTVY
-402 LRHIENSSWFG
+402 LRHNESGFFIIK
-413 PTTYSLETT
+413 YSLKTT
-422 TKSNQASSFNTDGT
+422 TESSEASKFNTDGT
-436 TLFYVSG
+436 SLFYGSG
-443 TNSYI
+443 TNSHI
-448 ISYDSNGKAAYNITQ
+448 ISFDSDGNAVYDVTQ
-463 SNAIAV
+463 SNAIAINAEV
-469 NSAVTSSDNSFTVRM
+469 PASDNSFTVRM
-484 FDKTGNGVAQEVAVN
+484 FDKTGNGVAHEVTVN
-499 RENPTGDIVLEKLN
+499 KNNPTGDIVLEKLN

-518 FQIEGLTGDQLAYVC
+518 FQIDGLTGDQLAYVC

-556 GEKKLKN
+556 GDKKLKN

-572 GTNGKVDFAVPTNF
+572 GTNGKVEFAVPTNF
-586 GTNGL
+586 GTTGL

-614 KHSRYHFVKSEYY
+614 KHSRYHFVKSDYY
-627 DLINENLQ
+627 DLIGENLQ
-635 AHRSEAADYDYTKKI
+635 EHRSYAADYDYTKKI
-650 EVKVAGTQA
+650 EVNVAGDKA
-659 FKCNNSDIF
+659 FECNNSDIF
-668 KAGTTGDGTYYYV
+668 KAGTTGDGTYHYE
-681 ENRYSNAAYNTQGG
+681 ENRYSNAAYAAQGG
-695 TWNKMVVNNGDDY
+695 TWQEMLVNDGDDY

-741 KLTTVNYVPELT
+741 KLTTVDYLPELT
-753 YTKVYKDA
+753 YIKVYNDA

-772 AGVKVSLKDTYDK
+772 VGVKVSLKDTDNQ
-785 PIAAGQGYV
+785 PIAAGDGYV
-794 YAKQIIDKIAED
+794 YAKQIIDKIAKD
-806 IKNKKE
+806 IKAKKE

-827 NINSLLFSDMDP
+827 NIKSLLFSDADP
-839 TWGTLT
+839 TWGTLA
-845 DLKAKLGDNA
+845 DLKTQLGDNA

-925 SLMLPFTVAVDTK
+925 SLMLPFTVAVDTE

-952 FYTMKTDNTF
+952 FYTMYTDNTF

-973 EADAHFSPFTGQFVT
+973 EAGAHFSPFKGVPVT
-988 QPNKAYVVSIDQMEE
+988 TPNQAYVVSIDQVEE

-1060 KTDGIFYFNKDK
+1060 KAEGIFYFNKDK
-1072 FISSLLLDERF
+1072 FISSLLLDDRF
-1083 QDVYVLPFRS
+1083 HDVYVLPFRS

-1122 ATETTT
+1122 ATETAT

-1156 INGQTIDTTSLKA
+1156 INGQIIDTTSLKA

>member
-1 MKSKTTNLN
+1 
-10 VANYRS
+10 
-16 VIRAAAIL
+16 
-24 ILTMICGGLC
+24 
-34 AQTVS
+34 
-39 ISPKTGNVISASST
+39 
-53 DNEQHLNGY
+53 
-62 GGAWVHNQLPLTLIT
+62 
-77 SDEATLTEAGLMSV
+77 
-91 HANNVSAQTDG
+91 
-102 KLIIA
+102 
-107 SGSSTICNHMSLS
+107 
-120 LPKGYRFTSYKLVIN
+120 
-135 SNSEAAVSTT
+135 
-145 LKEMDATFKD
+145 MDATFKD

-188 KQEHPNAVQSGLAK
+188 KQEHPNAGQSGLAK

-282 IVDGTAKP
+282 IVDGAAKP
-290 GTAGEGN
+290 ETAGDGN
-297 IAKLSFDGTNTYIG
+297 IAKLNFDGTNAYIG
-311 LKNNTYWLETPTD
+311 LKNSIYWLETPTD

-352 NIKTG
+352 NIKKG

-371 ASLKFTPTKVEW
+371 DSLKFTATKVEW
-383 NYATD
+383 NFAAD
-388 GKLSTKSGNSTVYY
+388 GKLSTNSGNSTVY
-402 LRHIENSSWFG
+402 LRHKRNWSFLSY
-413 PTTYSLETT
+413 TYSLETT
-422 TKSNQASSFNTDGT
+422 TDSDQASAFNTDGT
-436 TLFYVSG
+436 SLFYGSG
-443 TNSYI
+443 TDSHI
-448 ISYDSNGKAAYNITQ
+448 ISFDSNGNAVYDITQ
-463 SNAIAV
+463 QNAIALTANV
-469 NSAVTSSDNSFTVRM
+469 PVSDNSFTVKVY
-484 FDKTGNGVAQEVAVN
+484 DKTGENVAHQVAVN
-499 RENPTGDIVLEKLN
+499 RENPTGDIVLEELN

-586 GTNGL
+586 DTTGL

-695 TWNKMVVNNGDDY
+695 TWNEMFVNNGDDY

-741 KLTTVNYVPELT
+741 KLTTVDYVPELT

-772 AGVKVSLKDTYDK
+772 VGVKVSLKDTDNK

-794 YAKQIIDKIAED
+794 YAKQIIDKIDED
-806 IKNKKE
+806 ITNKKE

-827 NINSLLFSDMDP
+827 NINSLLFSDTDP

-918 NETKQWV
+918 NETKKWV

-938 TGSYVQTKDNCAFT
+938 TGRYVQTKDNCAFT
-952 FYTMKTDNTF
+952 FYTMNTDNTF

-1083 QDVYVLPFRS
+1083 HDVYVLPFRS

-1122 ATETTT
+1122 ATETAT

>member
-1 MKSKTTNLN
+1 
-10 VANYRS
+10 
-16 VIRAAAIL
+16 
-24 ILTMICGGLC
+24 
-34 AQTVS
+34 
-39 ISPKTGNVISASST
+39 
-53 DNEQHLNGY
+53 
-62 GGAWVHNQLPLTLIT
+62 
-77 SDEATLTEAGLMSV
+77 
-91 HANNVSAQTDG
+91 
-102 KLIIA
+102 
-107 SGSSTICNHMSLS
+107 
-120 LPKGYRFTSYKLVIN
+120 
-135 SNSEAAVSTT
+135 
-145 LKEMDATFKD
+145 MDATFKD

-188 KQEHPNAVQSGLAK
+188 KQEHPNAGQSGLAK

-227 TLTRGVSCLALPFQT
+227 TLPSGVSCLALPFQT
-242 QRVDLGSIKQE
+242 QRVDLGPITQK
-253 TVKGYTSYKYWYKNV
+253 TVNSYTSYKYDYNNV
-268 QDLKADFLLYDNSG
+268 KDLKADFLLYDNSG
-282 IVDGTAKP
+282 IVGGTAKP
-290 GTAGEGN
+290 GTAGDGN
-297 IAKLSFDGTNTYIG
+297 IAKLNFDGTNTYIG

-352 NIKTG
+352 NIKKG

-371 ASLKFTPTKVEW
+371 ASLKFTATKVVW
-383 NYATD
+383 NYAAD
-388 GKLSTKSGNSTVYY
+388 GKLSTTSGNSTVY

-436 TLFYVSG
+436 TLFYGSG

-484 FDKTGNGVAQEVAVN
+484 FDKTGNGVAQEVTVN
-499 RENPTGDIVLEKLN
+499 KDNPTGDIVLEKIN

-544 IDKMDISCTQPS
+544 IDKMDISCTEPS

-586 GTNGL
+586 GTIGL

-614 KHSRYHFVKSEYY
+614 KHSRYHFVKSKYY

-741 KLTTVNYVPELT
+741 KLTTVDYVPELT

-772 AGVKVSLKDTYDK
+772 VGVKVSLKDTDDN
-785 PIAAGQGYV
+785 PIATGQGYV

-806 IKNKKE
+806 ITNKKE

-918 NETKQWV
+918 NETKLWV
-925 SLMLPFTVAVDTK
+925 SLMLPFTVAVDTE
-938 TGSYVQTKDNCAFT
+938 TGSYIQTKDNCAFT
-952 FYTMKTDNTF
+952 FYTMNTDNTF

-1122 ATETTT
+1122 ATETAT

>member
-1 MKSKTTNLN
+1 MTNLN

-39 ISPKTGNVISASST
+39 ISPTTGNVISASSYG
-53 DNEQHLNGY
+53 NENHREKF

-77 SDEATLTEAGLMSV
+77 SDETALTNAGLMKV
-91 HANNVSAQTDG
+91 HANNVSAQDG
-102 KLIIA
+102 KLIII
-107 SGSSTICNHMSLS
+107 SGEGSTCNHMSLS
-120 LPKGYRFTSYKLVIN
+120 LPKGYRFTSYKMVIN
-135 SNSEAAVSTT
+135 SNSTSVVSTT
-145 LKEMDATFKD
+145 LKEMDATFTD
-155 TKESVTIQKTG
+155 VKESVTIKQTG
-166 STGITMQRT
+166 STGVTMQRT
-175 SMNNTDMGNILYF
+175 SMSNTDMGNILYF
-188 KQEHPNAVQSGLAK
+188 KQDHPTAGNGSSWI
-202 VDIVSFVIT
+202 DIVSFVIT
-211 FECTEKFNEN
+211 FECTDKFDEN
-221 LKPGVT
+221 LRPGVT
-227 TLTRGVSCLALPFQT
+227 TLTSGVSCLALPFQT
-242 QRVDLGSIKQE
+242 QRVDIGPITQK
-253 TVKGYTSYKYWYKNV
+253 TDKGYTSYKYDYNNV
-268 QDLKADFLLYDNSG
+268 KDLAANFLLYDNSG
-282 IVDGTAKP
+282 IVDGAAKP
-290 GTAGEGN
+290 ETAGDGN

-324 AVAQG
+324 AVTQDG
-329 EVNIPVGYRI
+329 VNIPVGYRI
-339 VGARLVYANNVAQ
+339 VGARLVYVNNISE
-352 NIKTG
+352 NIKKG
-357 DKIYITD
+357 DDIYITD
-364 GKGNYMN
+364 GKGKYMN
-371 ASLKFTPTKVEW
+371 ASLKFTATKVVW
-383 NYATD
+383 NYAAD
-388 GKLSTKSGNSTVYY
+388 GKLSTTSGNSTVY
-402 LRHIENSSWFG
+402 LRHEESGILLWK
-413 PTTYSLETT
+413 TYSLKTT
-422 TKSNQASSFNTDGT
+422 NKSDQASKFNTDGT
-436 TLFYVSG
+436 SLFYGSG
-443 TNSYI
+443 TDSHI
-448 ISYDSNGKAAYNITQ
+448 ISFDSNGNAVYDITQ
-463 SNAIAV
+463 QNAIALNANV
-469 NSAVTSSDNSFTVRM
+469 PVSDNSFTVRM
-484 FDKTGNGVAQEVAVN
+484 FDKTGENVAQQVTVN
-499 RENPTGDIVLEKLN
+499 KDNPTGDIVLEKLN

-572 GTNGKVDFAVPTNF
+572 GTNGKVEFAVPTNF
-586 GTNGL
+586 GTTGL

-605 TYGDPTVVG
+605 TYGDPAVVG

-635 AHRSEAADYDYTKKI
+635 GHRSEAADYDYTKKI
-650 EVKVAGTQA
+650 EVKVAGDKA
-659 FKCNNSDIF
+659 FECNNSDIF

-681 ENRYSNAAYNTQGG
+681 ENRYSNTAYNTQGG
-695 TWNKMVVNNGDDY
+695 TWQEMLVNNGDGY

-741 KLTTVNYVPELT
+741 KLTTVDYVPELT
-753 YTKVYKDA
+753 YTKVYNNA

-772 AGVKVSLKDTYDK
+772 VGVKVSLKDKYDQ

-806 IKNKKE
+806 ITNKKV
-812 NAPVDTKHI
+812 NAPVDAKHI

-827 NINSLLFSDMDP
+827 NIKSLLFSDADP
-839 TWGTLT
+839 KWGTLA
-845 DLKAKLGDNA
+845 DLKANLGDNA

-918 NETKQWV
+918 NETKKWV
-925 SLMLPFTVAVDTK
+925 SLMLPFTVAVDTE
-938 TGSYVQTKDNCAFT
+938 TGRYIQTKDNCAFT
-952 FYTMKTDNTF
+952 FYTMNTDNTF

-973 EADAHFSPFTGQFVT
+973 EANAHFSPFKGVPVT
-988 QPNKAYVVSIDQMEE
+988 TPNQSYIVSIDQMEE

-1083 QDVYVLPFRS
+1083 PDVYVLPFRS
-1093 YYACQNGANNVRYLN
+1093 YYACENGANNVRYLN
-1108 ISLEPNTETSWIDN
+1108 ISLEPNNETSWIDN
-1122 ATETTT
+1122 ATETAT

>member
-1 MKSKTTNLN
+1 
-10 VANYRS
+10 
-16 VIRAAAIL
+16 
-24 ILTMICGGLC
+24 
-34 AQTVS
+34 
-39 ISPKTGNVISASST
+39 
-53 DNEQHLNGY
+53 
-62 GGAWVHNQLPLTLIT
+62 
-77 SDEATLTEAGLMSV
+77 
-91 HANNVSAQTDG
+91 
-102 KLIIA
+102 
-107 SGSSTICNHMSLS
+107 
-120 LPKGYRFTSYKLVIN
+120 
-135 SNSEAAVSTT
+135 
-145 LKEMDATFKD
+145 MDATFKD

-188 KQEHPNAVQSGLAK
+188 KQEHPNAGQSGLAK

-221 LKPGVT
+221 LRPGVT
-227 TLTRGVSCLALPFQT
+227 TLPSGVSCLALPFQT

-282 IVDGTAKP
+282 IVGGAAKP
-290 GTAGEGN
+290 GTAGDGN

-352 NIKTG
+352 NIKKG

-371 ASLKFTPTKVEW
+371 ASLKFTATKVEW
-383 NYATD
+383 NFAAD
-388 GKLSTKSGNSTVYY
+388 GKLSTTSDNSTVY
-402 LRHIENSSWFG
+402 LRHIENSSWSG
-413 PTTYSLETT
+413 PTTYSLGTT

-436 TLFYVSG
+436 TLFYGRG

-484 FDKTGNGVAQEVAVN
+484 FDKTGNNVAQEVAVN
-499 RENPTGDIVLEKLN
+499 KDNPTGDIVLEELN

-635 AHRSEAADYDYTKKI
+635 AHRSDAADYDYTKKI
-650 EVKVAGTQA
+650 EVKVAGTKA

-695 TWNKMVVNNGDDY
+695 TWQEMLVNNGDDY

-741 KLTTVNYVPELT
+741 KLTTVDYVPELT

-772 AGVKVSLKDTYDK
+772 VGVKVSLKDTDNK
-785 PIAAGQGYV
+785 PITAGQGYV
-794 YAKQIIDKIAED
+794 YAKQIIDKIAKD
-806 IKNKKE
+806 ITNKKE

-918 NETKQWV
+918 NETKKWV
-925 SLMLPFTVAVDTK
+925 SLMLPFTVAVDTE

-952 FYTMKTDNTF
+952 FYTMNTDNTF

-1122 ATETTT
+1122 ATETAT

>member
-1 MKSKTTNLN
+1 M
-10 VANYRS
+10 
-16 VIRAAAIL
+16 
-24 ILTMICGGLC
+24 
-34 AQTVS
+34 
-39 ISPKTGNVISASST
+39 
-53 DNEQHLNGY
+53 
-62 GGAWVHNQLPLTLIT
+62 
-77 SDEATLTEAGLMSV
+77 
-91 HANNVSAQTDG
+91 
-102 KLIIA
+102 
-107 SGSSTICNHMSLS
+107 
-120 LPKGYRFTSYKLVIN
+120 VIN
-135 SNSEAAVSTT
+135 SNKTSVVSTT
-145 LKEMDATFKD
+145 LKEMDATFTD
-155 TKESVTIQKTG
+155 TKESVTIQRTG

-188 KQEHPNAVQSGLAK
+188 KQDHPTANNGSSWI
-202 VDIVSFVIT
+202 DIVSFVIT
-211 FECTEKFNEN
+211 FECTDKFDEN
-221 LKPGVT
+221 LRPSVT
-227 TLTRGVSCLALPFQT
+227 SLTSGVSCLALPFQT
-242 QRVDLGSIKQE
+242 QRVDLGPITQK
-253 TVKGYTSYKYWYKNV
+253 TVNEYTSYKYNYNNV
-268 QDLKADFLLYDNSG
+268 KDLKADFLLYDNAG
-282 IVDGTAKP
+282 IVGGAAKP
-290 GTAGEGN
+290 ETAG
-297 IAKLSFDGTNTYIG
+297 DGCISSIYDGGTYTYIG

-329 EVNIPVGYRI
+329 NVNIPVGYRI
-339 VGARLVYANNVAQ
+339 VGARLVYENNITE
-352 NIKTG
+352 NIKKG
-357 DKIYITD
+357 DNIYITD

-371 ASLKFTPTKVEW
+371 DKLEFTATKVLW
-383 NYATD
+383 NYAAN
-388 GKLSTKSGNSTVYY
+388 GKLSTKSGSSTVY
-402 LRHIENSSWFG
+402 LRHEESGALFWK
-413 PTTYSLETT
+413 TYSLKTT
-422 TKSNQASSFNTDGT
+422 TDSDKASAFNTDGT
-436 TLFYVSG
+436 SLFYGSG

-463 SNAIAV
+463 SNAIAI
-469 NSAVTSSDNSFTVRM
+469 NAAATSDDNSFTVKM
-484 FDKTGNGVAQEVAVN
+484 FDRTGNGVAHEVPVN
-499 RENPTGDIVLEKLN
+499 KNNPTGDIVLEKIN

-586 GTNGL
+586 GTTGL

-614 KHSRYHFVKSEYY
+614 KHSRYHFVMSEYY

-635 AHRSEAADYDYTKKI
+635 DHRSEAADYDYTKKI
-650 EVKVAGTQA
+650 EVKKAGDKA
-659 FKCNNSDIF
+659 FECNNSDIF
-668 KAGTTGDGTYYYV
+668 KAGTYGDGTYYYE
-681 ENRYSNAAYNTQGG
+681 ENRYSNAAYATQGG
-695 TWNKMVVNNGDDY
+695 TWKEMVVNNGDDY

-741 KLTTVNYVPELT
+741 KLTKVDYVPELT
-753 YTKVYKDA
+753 YTKVYNDA

-772 AGVKVSLKDTYDK
+772 VGVKVSLKNTDGQ
-785 PIAAGQGYV
+785 PIAAGEGYV

-806 IKNKKE
+806 IEAKKE

-827 NINSLLFSDMDP
+827 NIKSLLFSDADP
-839 TWGTLT
+839 TWGTLA
-845 DLKAKLGDNA
+845 DLKTRLGDNA

-918 NETKQWV
+918 NETKKWV
-925 SLMLPFTVAVDTK
+925 SLMLPFTVAVDTE

-952 FYTMKTDNTF
+952 FYTMNTDNTF

-973 EADAHFSPFTGQFVT
+973 EADAHFSLFKGVPVT
-988 QPNKAYVVSIDQMEE
+988 TPNQAYVVSIDQMEE

-1060 KTDGIFYFNKDK
+1060 KTEGIFYFNKDK
-1072 FISSLLLDERF
+1072 FISSLLLDKRF

-1108 ISLEPNTETSWIDN
+1108 ISLEPNNETSWIDN
-1122 ATETTT
+1122 ATETAT

>member
-1 MKSKTTNLN
+1 
-10 VANYRS
+10 
-16 VIRAAAIL
+16 
-24 ILTMICGGLC
+24 
-34 AQTVS
+34 
-39 ISPKTGNVISASST
+39 
-53 DNEQHLNGY
+53 
-62 GGAWVHNQLPLTLIT
+62 
-77 SDEATLTEAGLMSV
+77 
-91 HANNVSAQTDG
+91 
-102 KLIIA
+102 
-107 SGSSTICNHMSLS
+107 
-120 LPKGYRFTSYKLVIN
+120 
-135 SNSEAAVSTT
+135 
-145 LKEMDATFKD
+145 MDATFTD

-188 KQEHPNAVQSGLAK
+188 KQEHPNAGRTGLAK

-211 FECTEKFNEN
+211 FECTDKFDEN
-221 LKPGVT
+221 LRPGVT
-227 TLTRGVSCLALPFQT
+227 TLTSGVSCLALPFQT
-242 QRVDLGSIKQE
+242 QRVDLGPITQE
-253 TVKGYTSYKYWYKNV
+253 TVKDYKSYKYKYGNV
-268 QDLKADFLLYDNSG
+268 KDLKADFLLYDNAG
-282 IVDGTAKP
+282 IVGGAAKP
-290 GTAGEGN
+290 GTAG
-297 IAKLSFDGTNTYIG
+297 DGCISSIYDSGTYTYIG

-329 EVNIPVGYRI
+329 KVNIPVGYRI
-339 VGARLVYANNVAQ
+339 VGARLVYENNISE
-352 NIKTG
+352 NIKKG
-357 DKIYITD
+357 DNIFITD

-371 ASLKFTPTKVEW
+371 ASLKFTATKVVW

-388 GKLSTKSGNSTVYY
+388 GKLSTKSGNSTVY
-402 LRHIENSSWFG
+402 LRHKESGFFIIK
-413 PTTYSLETT
+413 YSLKTT
-422 TKSNQASSFNTDGT
+422 TEPSEASKFNTDGT
-436 TLFYVSG
+436 SLFYGSG
-443 TNSYI
+443 TDSHI
-448 ISYDSNGKAAYNITQ
+448 ISFDSDGNAVYDVTQ
-463 SNAIAV
+463 SNAIAI
-469 NSAVTSSDNSFTVRM
+469 NAAATSDDNSFTVRM
-484 FDKTGNGVAQEVAVN
+484 FDKTGNIVAQEVTVN
-499 RENPTGDIVLEKLN
+499 KDNPTGDIVLEKLN

-518 FQIEGLTGDQLAYVC
+518 FQIEGLAADQLAYVC

-572 GTNGKVDFAVPTNF
+572 GTNGKVEFAVPTNF
-586 GTNGL
+586 GTTGL

-627 DLINENLQ
+627 NLINENLQ
-635 AHRSEAADYDYTKKI
+635 GHRLEAADYDYTKKI
-650 EVKVAGTQA
+650 EVKVAGDKA
-659 FKCNNSDIF
+659 FECNNSDIF
-668 KAGTTGDGTYYYV
+668 KAGTTGDGTYCY
-681 ENRYSNAAYNTQGG
+681 EEKRYSNDAYTTQGG
-695 TWNKMVVNNGDDY
+695 TWQEMLVNNGDDY

-741 KLTTVNYVPELT
+741 KLTTVDYLPELT
-753 YTKVYKDA
+753 YTKVYSGA
-761 VVPNTYDANYY
+761 VVPNTYDANDYV
-772 AGVKVSLKDTYDK
+772 GVKVSLKDTDGQ

-806 IKNKKE
+806 IKAKKE
-812 NAPVDTKHI
+812 NAPVDAKHI

-827 NINSLLFSDMDP
+827 NIKSLLFSDTDP
-839 TWGTLT
+839 NWGTLA

-918 NETKQWV
+918 NETKKWV
-925 SLMLPFTVAVDTK
+925 SLMLPFTVAVDTE

-952 FYTMKTDNTF
+952 FYTMNTDNTF

-973 EADAHFSPFTGQFVT
+973 EAVAHFSPFKGVPVT
-988 QPNKAYVVSIDQMEE
+988 KPNQSYIVSIDQMEE

-1027 TQPLIQGETATG
+1027 AQPLIQGETATG

-1060 KTDGIFYFNKDK
+1060 KTYGIFYFNKDK

-1083 QDVYVLPFRS
+1083 HDVYVLPFRS

-1122 ATETTT
+1122 ATETAT

>member
-1 MKSKTTNLN
+1 M
-10 VANYRS
+10 VF
-16 VIRAAAIL
+16 
-24 ILTMICGGLC
+24 
-34 AQTVS
+34 
-39 ISPKTGNVISASST
+39 
-53 DNEQHLNGY
+53 
-62 GGAWVHNQLPLTLIT
+62 
-77 SDEATLTEAGLMSV
+77 
-91 HANNVSAQTDG
+91 
-102 KLIIA
+102 A
-107 SGSSTICNHMSLS
+107 SGATSTTINHMSLS
-120 LPKGYRFTSYKLVIN
+120 LPKGYRFTSYKIVMDYA
-135 SNSEAAVSTT
+135 SNSATQSTF
-145 LKEMDATFKD
+145 KEMNSSFSSTLA
-155 TKESVTIQKTG
+155 SVSVKQNDKGVVI
-166 STGITMQRT
+166 QRT
-175 SMNNTDMGNILYF
+175 SLNASDMGNILYF
-188 KQEHPNAVQSGLAK
+188 KQEHLENAIARVK
-202 VDIVSFVIT
+202 ITSFVVT
-211 FECTEKFNEN
+211 FECTDKFNEN
-221 LKPGVT
+221 LRPGVT
-227 TLTRGVSCLALPFQT
+227 TLPSGVSCLALPFQT
-242 QRVDLGSIKQE
+242 QRVDLGPIKQE
-253 TVKGYTSYKYWYKNV
+253 TKNDYTSYKYTYTKV
-268 QDLKADFLLYDNSG
+268 KDLKADFLLYENAG
-282 IVDGTAKP
+282 IVDGAAKP
-290 GTAGEGN
+290 ETAGDGN
-297 IAKLSFDGTNTYIG
+297 IAKLNFDGTNAYIG
-311 LKNNTYWLETPTD
+311 LKNSTYWLETPTD

-352 NIKTG
+352 NIKKG

-364 GKGNYMN
+364 GKAKYMN
-371 ASLKFTPTKVEW
+371 DSLKFTPTKVEW
-383 NYATD
+383 NYD
-388 GKLSTKSGNSTVYY
+388 INGKLSTKSGNSTVY
-402 LRHIENSSWFG
+402 LRNSSWFG

-484 FDKTGNGVAQEVAVN
+484 FDKTGNNVAQEVAVN
-499 RENPTGDIVLEKLN
+499 KDNPTGDIVLEELN

-518 FQIEGLTGDQLAYVC
+518 FQIEELTGDQLAYVC

-586 GTNGL
+586 GTTGL

-605 TYGDPTVVG
+605 TYTNIGSEG
-614 KHSRYHFVKSEYY
+614 KHSRYHFVKSDYY
-627 DLINENLQ
+627 DLIGENLQ

-650 EVKVAGTQA
+650 EVKVAGTKA

-681 ENRYSNAAYNTQGG
+681 ENRYSNTAYNTQGG
-695 TWNKMVVNNGDDY
+695 TWQEMLVNNGDGY

-753 YTKVYKDA
+753 YTKVYNDA

-772 AGVKVSLKDTYDK
+772 VGVKVSLKDTHNQ

-806 IKNKKE
+806 ITNKKE

-827 NINSLLFSDMDP
+827 NINSLLFSDTDP

-918 NETKQWV
+918 NETKKWV

-952 FYTMKTDNTF
+952 FYTMNTDNTF

-1060 KTDGIFYFNKDK
+1060 KTEGIFYFNKDK

-1093 YYACQNGANNVRYLN
+1093 YYACENGANNVRYLN

-1122 ATETTT
+1122 ATETAT

>member
-1 MKSKTTNLN
+1 M
-10 VANYRS
+10 
-16 VIRAAAIL
+16 
-24 ILTMICGGLC
+24 
-34 AQTVS
+34 
-39 ISPKTGNVISASST
+39 
-53 DNEQHLNGY
+53 
-62 GGAWVHNQLPLTLIT
+62 
-77 SDEATLTEAGLMSV
+77 
-91 HANNVSAQTDG
+91 
-102 KLIIA
+102 
-107 SGSSTICNHMSLS
+107 
-120 LPKGYRFTSYKLVIN
+120 VIN
-135 SNSEAAVSTT
+135 SNNTSVVSTT
-145 LKEMDATFKD
+145 LKEMDATFTD

-188 KQEHPNAVQSGLAK
+188 KQDHPTANNGFSWI
-202 VDIVSFVIT
+202 DIVSFVIT
-211 FECTEKFNEN
+211 FECTDKFDEN
-221 LKPGVT
+221 LRPDVT

-242 QRVDLGSIKQE
+242 QRVDLGPITQK
-253 TVKGYTSYKYWYKNV
+253 TVNKYTSYKYDYNNV
-268 QDLKADFLLYDNSG
+268 KDLKADFLLYDNAG

-290 GTAGEGN
+290 GIAG
-297 IAKLSFDGTNTYIG
+297 DGCISSIYDGGTYTYIG

-329 EVNIPVGYRI
+329 SVNIPVGYRI
-339 VGARLVYANNVAQ
+339 VGARLVYENNVAQ
-352 NIKTG
+352 NIKKG

-364 GKGNYMN
+364 GKGKYLN
-371 ASLKFTPTKVEW
+371 ADLKFTATKVEW
-383 NYATD
+383 NYAAD
-388 GKLSTKSGNSTVYY
+388 GKLSTKSGSSTVY
-402 LRHIENSSWFG
+402 LRHEESGALFWK
-413 PTTYSLETT
+413 TYSLKTT
-422 TKSNQASSFNTDGT
+422 TDSSQASAFNTDGT
-436 TLFYVSG
+436 TLYYGKG
-443 TNSYI
+443 TNSHI
-448 ISYDSNGKAAYNITQ
+448 ISFDSNGNAVYDVTQ
-463 SNAIAV
+463 SNAIAI
-469 NSAVTSSDNSFTVRM
+469 NAATSSNSFTVKM

-499 RENPTGDIVLEKLN
+499 KNNPTGDIVLEKLN

-518 FQIEGLTGDQLAYVC
+518 FQIDGLTGDQLAYVC

-572 GTNGKVDFAVPTNF
+572 GTNGKVEFAVPANF
-586 GTNGL
+586 GTTGL

-614 KHSRYHFVKSEYY
+614 KHSRYHFVKSDYY
-627 DLINENLQ
+627 DLIGENLQ
-635 AHRSEAADYDYTKKI
+635 GHRSQAADYDYTKKI
-650 EVKVAGTQA
+650 EVKVAGDKA
-659 FKCNNSDIF
+659 FECNNSDIF
-668 KAGTTGDGTYYYV
+668 KAGTYGDGTYYYE
-681 ENRYSNAAYNTQGG
+681 ENRYSNVAYATQGG
-695 TWNKMVVNNGDDY
+695 KWNAMVVNNGDDY

-741 KLTTVNYVPELT
+741 KLSTVDYLPELT
-753 YTKVYKDA
+753 YTKVYNDA

-772 AGVKVSLKDTYDK
+772 VGVKVSLKDTHDQ

-806 IKNKKE
+806 ITNKKV
-812 NAPVDTKHI
+812 NAPVDAKHI

-827 NINSLLFSDMDP
+827 NIKSLLFSDTDP
-839 TWGTLT
+839 SWGTLA

-925 SLMLPFTVAVDTK
+925 SLMLPFTVAVDTE

-952 FYTMKTDNTF
+952 FYTMNTDNTF

-973 EADAHFSPFTGQFVT
+973 EADAHFSPFKGVPVT
-988 QPNKAYVVSIDQMEE
+988 TPNQAYVVSIDKMEE

-1027 TQPLIQGETATG
+1027 AQPLIQGETATG

-1060 KTDGIFYFNKDK
+1060 KTAGIFYFNKDK

-1083 QDVYVLPFRS
+1083 QDVCVLPFRS

-1122 ATETTT
+1122 ATETAT

>member
-1 MKSKTTNLN
+1 MVFVSGAKSTT
-10 VANYRS
+10 
-16 VIRAAAIL
+16 I
-24 ILTMICGGLC
+24 
-34 AQTVS
+34 
-39 ISPKTGNVISASST
+39 
-53 DNEQHLNGY
+53 
-62 GGAWVHNQLPLTLIT
+62 
-77 SDEATLTEAGLMSV
+77 
-91 HANNVSAQTDG
+91 
-102 KLIIA
+102 
-107 SGSSTICNHMSLS
+107 NHMSLS
-120 LPKGYRFTSYKLVIN
+120 LPKGYRFTSYKIVMDYA
-135 SNSEAAVSTT
+135 SNSETQSTF
-145 LKEMDATFKD
+145 KEMNSSFSSTLA
-155 TKESVTIQKTG
+155 SVSVKQNDKGVVI
-166 STGITMQRT
+166 QRT
-175 SMNNTDMGNILYF
+175 SLNASDMGNILYF
-188 KQEHPNAVQSGLAK
+188 KQEHLENALARVK
-202 VDIVSFVIT
+202 ITSFVVT

-227 TLTRGVSCLALPFQT
+227 TLTSGVSCLALPFQT
-242 QRVDLGSIKQE
+242 QRVDLGPIKQE
-253 TVKGYTSYKYWYKNV
+253 TKNDYTSYKYTYTKV
-268 QDLKADFLLYDNSG
+268 KDLKADFLLYENAG
-282 IVDGTAKP
+282 IVDGAAKP
-290 GTAGEGN
+290 ETAGDGN

-311 LKNNTYWLETPTD
+311 LKNSTYWLETPTD
-324 AVAQG
+324 AIAQG
-329 EVNIPVGYRI
+329 DVHIPVGYRI
-339 VGARLVYANNVAQ
+339 VGARLVYVNNVAE
-352 NIKTG
+352 NIKKG
-357 DKIYITD
+357 DNIYISD

-371 ASLKFTPTKVEW
+371 ANLKFTSTKVVW
-383 NYATD
+383 NYGTD
-388 GKLSTKSGNSTVYY
+388 GKLSAKSGNNTLY
-402 LRHIENSSWFG
+402 LRHVESGFFSRK
-413 PTTYSLETT
+413 YSLETT

-436 TLFYVSG
+436 SLFYGSG
-443 TNSYI
+443 TNSHI
-448 ISYDSNGKAAYNITQ
+448 ISFDDNGNAVYDITQ
-463 SNAIAV
+463 QNAIALNAEV
-469 NSAVTSSDNSFTVRM
+469 SVSDNSFTVKVY
-484 FDKTGNGVAQEVAVN
+484 DKTGENVAHQVAVN
-499 RENPTGDIVLEKLN
+499 KENPTGDIVLAKLN

-586 GTNGL
+586 GTTGL

-605 TYGDPTVVG
+605 TYTNIGSEG

-635 AHRSEAADYDYTKKI
+635 AHRLEAADYDYTKKI

-681 ENRYSNAAYNTQGG
+681 EDRYSNAAYNTQGG
-695 TWNKMVVNNGDDY
+695 TWNEMVVNNGDDY

-741 KLTTVNYVPELT
+741 KLTKVDYVPELT
-753 YTKVYKDA
+753 YTKVYNDA

-772 AGVKVSLKDTYDK
+772 VGVKVSLKDTFNQ

-794 YAKQIIDKIAED
+794 YAKQIIDKIDED
-806 IKNKKE
+806 ITNKKE

-827 NINSLLFSDMDP
+827 NINSLLFSGMDS

-925 SLMLPFTVAVDTK
+925 SLMLPFTVAVDTE

-952 FYTMKTDNTF
+952 FYTMNTDNTF

-973 EADAHFSPFTGQFVT
+973 EADAHFSPFKGQFVT
-988 QPNKAYVVSIDQMEE
+988 QPNQSYIVSIDQMEE

-1093 YYACQNGANNVRYLN
+1093 YYACENGANNVRYLN

-1122 ATETTT
+1122 ATETTAA
-1128 TSAGFMFSA
+1128 SAGFMFSA

-1156 INGQTIDTTSLKA
+1156 INGQTIDTTSIKA

>member
-1 MKSKTTNLN
+1 M
-10 VANYRS
+10 
-16 VIRAAAIL
+16 
-24 ILTMICGGLC
+24 
-34 AQTVS
+34 
-39 ISPKTGNVISASST
+39 
-53 DNEQHLNGY
+53 
-62 GGAWVHNQLPLTLIT
+62 
-77 SDEATLTEAGLMSV
+77 
-91 HANNVSAQTDG
+91 
-102 KLIIA
+102 
-107 SGSSTICNHMSLS
+107 
-120 LPKGYRFTSYKLVIN
+120 VIN
-135 SNSEAAVSTT
+135 SNNTSVVSTT
-145 LKEMDATFKD
+145 LKEMDATFTD
-155 TKESVTIQKTG
+155 TKESVTIQRTG

-188 KQEHPNAVQSGLAK
+188 KQDHPTAK
-202 VDIVSFVIT
+202 NGSSWVDIVSFVVT
-211 FECTEKFNEN
+211 FECTDKFNEN
-221 LKPGVT
+221 LRPGVT
-227 TLTRGVSCLALPFQT
+227 TLPSGVSCLALPFQT

-253 TVKGYTSYKYWYKNV
+253 TVKGYTSYKYDYNNV
-268 QDLKADFLLYDNSG
+268 KDLKADFLLYDNSG
-282 IVDGTAKP
+282 IVGGTAKP
-290 GTAGEGN
+290 GTAGDGN
-297 IAKLSFDGTNTYIG
+297 IAKLNFDGTNTYIG
-311 LKNNTYWLETPTD
+311 LKNDTYWLETPTD

-352 NIKTG
+352 NIKQG

-388 GKLSTKSGNSTVYY
+388 GKLSTKSENSTVY
-402 LRHIENSSWFG
+402 LRHISWFG
-413 PTTYSLETT
+413 TTTYSLGTT

-436 TLFYVSG
+436 TLFYGSG

-586 GTNGL
+586 GTTGL

-668 KAGTTGDGTYYYV
+668 KAGTIGDGTYYYV
-681 ENRYSNAAYNTQGG
+681 ENRYSNAAYTTQGG

-735 YYSTDL
+735 YYSSDL

-772 AGVKVSLKDTYDK
+772 VGVKVSLKDTDNK
-785 PIAAGQGYV
+785 PIPEGEGYV
-794 YAKQIIDKIAED
+794 YAKQIIKKIALD
-806 IKNKKE
+806 IEAKKE

-827 NINSLLFSDMDP
+827 NIKSLLFSDADP
-839 TWGTLT
+839 TWGTLA
-845 DLKAKLGDNA
+845 DLKAQLGDNA

-918 NETKQWV
+918 NETKKWV
-925 SLMLPFTVAVDTK
+925 SLMLPFTVAVDTE

-952 FYTMKTDNTF
+952 FYTMNTDNTF

-973 EADAHFSPFTGQFVT
+973 EADAHFSPFKGVPVT
-988 QPNKAYVVSIDQMEE
+988 KPNQSYIVSIDQMEE

-1122 ATETTT
+1122 ATETATA
-1128 TSAGFMFSA
+1128 SAGFMFSA

>member
-1 MKSKTTNLN
+1 
-10 VANYRS
+10 
-16 VIRAAAIL
+16 
-24 ILTMICGGLC
+24 
-34 AQTVS
+34 
-39 ISPKTGNVISASST
+39 
-53 DNEQHLNGY
+53 
-62 GGAWVHNQLPLTLIT
+62 
-77 SDEATLTEAGLMSV
+77 
-91 HANNVSAQTDG
+91 
-102 KLIIA
+102 
-107 SGSSTICNHMSLS
+107 
-120 LPKGYRFTSYKLVIN
+120 
-135 SNSEAAVSTT
+135 
-145 LKEMDATFKD
+145 MDATFKD
-155 TKESVTIQKTG
+155 VKESVTIQRTG
-166 STGITMQRT
+166 SIGVTMQRT

-188 KQEHPNAVQSGLAK
+188 KQDHPDAGNKGLAK

-211 FECTEKFNEN
+211 FECTDKFNEN
-221 LKPGVT
+221 LKPGVNS
-227 TLTRGVSCLALPFQT
+227 LTSGVSCLALPFQT
-242 QRVDLGSIKQE
+242 QRVDLGQIKQE
-253 TVKGYTSYKYWYKNV
+253 TIKGYTSYKYKYSNV
-268 QDLKADFLLYDNSG
+268 TDLKADFLLYEEAG
-282 IVDGTAKP
+282 IVGGSAQP
-290 GTAGEGN
+290 GIAGDGN

-329 EVNIPVGYRI
+329 GVNIPVGYRI

-352 NIKTG
+352 NIKNG
-357 DKIYITD
+357 DNIYITD

-371 ASLKFTPTKVEW
+371 ASLKFTANKVLW
-383 NYATD
+383 YYDAD
-388 GKLSTKSGNSTVYY
+388 GKLSTTSGTSTVY
-402 LRHIENSSWFG
+402 LRHHKSGILNIK
-413 PTTYSLETT
+413 YSLKTT
-422 TKSNQASSFNTDGT
+422 TDSNQASAFNTDGT
-436 TLFYVSG
+436 SLFYGSH
-443 TNSYI
+443 I
-448 ISYDSNGKAAYNITQ
+448 ISFDSDGNAVYDVTQ

-469 NSAVTSSDNSFTVRM
+469 NSTVTSSDNSFTVRM
-484 FDKTGNGVAQEVAVN
+484 FDKTGNNVAQEVAVN

-518 FQIEGLTGDQLAYVC
+518 FQIEELTGDQLAYVC
-533 LQVQLEALNPY
+533 LHVQLEALNPY

-586 GTNGL
+586 DTTGL

-605 TYGDPTVVG
+605 TYTNIGSEG
-614 KHSRYHFVKSEYY
+614 KHSRYHFVKSDYY

-635 AHRSEAADYDYTKKI
+635 AHRSDAADYDYTKKI
-650 EVKVAGTQA
+650 EVKVAGTKA

-695 TWNKMVVNNGDDY
+695 TWQEMLVNNGDGY

-753 YTKVYKDA
+753 YTKVYNDA

-772 AGVKVSLKDTYDK
+772 VGVKVSLKGTDNK

-806 IKNKKE
+806 IKAKKE

-827 NINSLLFSDMDP
+827 NINSLLFSDTDP

-952 FYTMKTDNTF
+952 FYTMNTDNTF
-962 SNAQETGEYIY
+962 SNAKETGEYIY
-973 EADAHFSPFTGQFVT
+973 EADAHFSPYKGQFVT

-1122 ATETTT
+1122 ATETAT

>member
-1 MKSKTTNLN
+1 MVFISGAKSTT
-10 VANYRS
+10 
-16 VIRAAAIL
+16 I
-24 ILTMICGGLC
+24 
-34 AQTVS
+34 
-39 ISPKTGNVISASST
+39 
-53 DNEQHLNGY
+53 
-62 GGAWVHNQLPLTLIT
+62 
-77 SDEATLTEAGLMSV
+77 
-91 HANNVSAQTDG
+91 
-102 KLIIA
+102 
-107 SGSSTICNHMSLS
+107 NHMTLS
-120 LPKGYRFTSYKLVIN
+120 LPKGYRFTSYKIVMDYA
-135 SNSEAAVSTT
+135 SNSETQSTF
-145 LKEMDATFKD
+145 KEMNSSFSSTL
-155 TKESVTIQKTG
+155 ESVSVKQNDKGVVI
-166 STGITMQRT
+166 QRT
-175 SMNNTDMGNILYF
+175 SLNASDMGNILYF
-188 KQEHPNAVQSGLAK
+188 KQEHLENALARVK
-202 VDIVSFVIT
+202 ITSFVIT
-211 FECTEKFNEN
+211 FECTDKFDEN
-221 LKPGVT
+221 LRPGVT
-227 TLTRGVSCLALPFQT
+227 SLTSGVSCLALPFQT

-253 TVKGYTSYKYWYKNV
+253 TKNNYKSYKYNYNNV

-282 IVDGTAKP
+282 IVDGAAKP
-290 GTAGEGN
+290 GTVGDGN
-297 IAKLSFDGTNTYIG
+297 IAKLNFDGTNTYIG

-329 EVNIPVGYRI
+329 DVNIPVGYRI
-339 VGARLVYANNVAQ
+339 VGARLVYVNNISE
-352 NIKTG
+352 NIKKG
-357 DKIYITD
+357 DDIYITD
-364 GKGNYMN
+364 GKGKYMN
-371 ASLKFTPTKVEW
+371 ASLKFTATKVLW

-388 GKLSTKSGNSTVYY
+388 GKLSTKSGNSTVY
-402 LRHIENSSWFG
+402 LRHNKSGLFNIK
-413 PTTYSLETT
+413 YSLKTT
-422 TKSNQASSFNTDGT
+422 TEPNEASAFNTDGT
-436 TLFYVSG
+436 SLFYGSG
-443 TNSYI
+443 TDSHI
-448 ISYDSNGKAAYNITQ
+448 ISFDSNGNAVYDITQ
-463 SNAIAV
+463 QNAIALNAKV
-469 NSAVTSSDNSFTVRM
+469 PVSDNSFTVKM
-484 FDKTGNGVAQEVAVN
+484 FDKTGNIVAQEVTVN
-499 RENPTGDIVLEKLN
+499 KDNPTGDIVLEKLN

-572 GTNGKVDFAVPTNF
+572 GTNGKVEFAVPTNF
-586 GTNGL
+586 GTTGL

-614 KHSRYHFVKSEYY
+614 KHSRYHFVRSEYY
-627 DLINENLQ
+627 DLIKENLQ
-635 AHRSEAADYDYTKKI
+635 EHRSEAADYDYTKKI
-650 EVKVAGTQA
+650 EVKVAGDKA
-659 FKCNNSDIF
+659 FECNNSDIF
-668 KAGTTGDGTYYYV
+668 KAGTTGDGTYYYE
-681 ENRYSNAAYNTQGG
+681 ENRYSNAAYDTQGG
-695 TWNKMVVNNGDDY
+695 KWNEMVVNNGDDY

-741 KLTTVNYVPELT
+741 KLTTVNYLPELT
-753 YTKVYKDA
+753 YTKVYSGA
-761 VVPNTYDANYY
+761 VVPNTYDADYY
-772 AGVKVSLKDTYDK
+772 VGVKVSLKDTDGQ

-794 YAKQIIDKIAED
+794 YAKQIIDKIALD
-806 IKNKKE
+806 IEAKKE
-812 NAPVDTKHI
+812 NAPVNAKHI

-827 NINSLLFSDMDP
+827 NIKSLLFSDTDP
-839 TWGTLT
+839 TWGTLA
-845 DLKAKLGDNA
+845 DLKAKFGDNA

-903 AANEVVY
+903 AVNEVVY

-918 NETKQWV
+918 NETKKWV
-925 SLMLPFTVAVDTK
+925 SLMLPFTVAVDTE

-952 FYTMKTDNTF
+952 FYTMNTDNTF

-973 EADAHFSPFTGQFVT
+973 EADAHFSPFTGVPVT
-988 QPNKAYVVSIDQMEE
+988 TPNKAYVVSIDQMEE

-1027 TQPLIQGETATG
+1027 AQPLIQGETATG

-1108 ISLEPNTETSWIDN
+1108 ISLEPNNETSWIDN
-1122 ATETTT
+1122 ATENTT

>member
-39 ISPKTGNVISASST
+39 ISPKTGNVISASSYGT
-53 DNEQHLNGY
+53 ETHQKGF

-188 KQEHPNAVQSGLAK
+188 KQEHPNAGQSGLAK

-282 IVDGTAKP
+282 IVDGAAKP
-290 GTAGEGN
+290 ETAGDGN
-297 IAKLSFDGTNTYIG
+297 IAKLNFDGTNAYIG
-311 LKNNTYWLETPTD
+311 LKNSIYWLETPTD

-352 NIKTG
+352 NIKKG

-371 ASLKFTPTKVEW
+371 DSLKFTATKVEW
-383 NYATD
+383 NFAAD
-388 GKLSTKSGNSTVYY
+388 GKLSTNSGNSTVY
-402 LRHIENSSWFG
+402 LRHKRNWSFLSY
-413 PTTYSLETT
+413 TYSLETT
-422 TKSNQASSFNTDGT
+422 TDSDQASAFNTDGT
-436 TLFYVSG
+436 SLFYGSG
-443 TNSYI
+443 TDSHI
-448 ISYDSNGKAAYNITQ
+448 ISFDSNGNAVYDITQ
-463 SNAIAV
+463 QNAIALTANV
-469 NSAVTSSDNSFTVRM
+469 PVSDNSFTVKVY
-484 FDKTGNGVAQEVAVN
+484 DKTGENVAHQVAVN
-499 RENPTGDIVLEKLN
+499 RENPTGDIVLEELN

-586 GTNGL
+586 DTTGL

-695 TWNKMVVNNGDDY
+695 TWNEMFVNNGDDY

-741 KLTTVNYVPELT
+741 KLTTVDYVPELT

-772 AGVKVSLKDTYDK
+772 VGVKVSLKDTDNK

-794 YAKQIIDKIAED
+794 YAKQIIDKIDED
-806 IKNKKE
+806 ITNKKE

-827 NINSLLFSDMDP
+827 NINSLLFSDTDP

-918 NETKQWV
+918 NETKKWV

-938 TGSYVQTKDNCAFT
+938 TGRYVQTKDNCAFT
-952 FYTMKTDNTF
+952 FYTMNTDNTF

-1083 QDVYVLPFRS
+1083 HDVYVLPFRS

-1122 ATETTT
+1122 ATETAT

>member
-39 ISPKTGNVISASST
+39 ISPKTGNVISASSYGT
-53 DNEQHLNGY
+53 ETHQKGF

-188 KQEHPNAVQSGLAK
+188 KQEHPNAGQSGLAK

-282 IVDGTAKP
+282 IVGGAAKP
-290 GTAGEGN
+290 GTAGDGN

-352 NIKTG
+352 NIKKG

-371 ASLKFTPTKVEW
+371 ASLKFTATKVEW
-383 NYATD
+383 NFAAD
-388 GKLSTKSGNSTVYY
+388 GKLSTTSDNSTVY
-402 LRHIENSSWFG
+402 LRHKRNLSSFSY
-413 PTTYSLETT
+413 TYSLETT
-422 TKSNQASSFNTDGT
+422 TDSDQASAFNTDGT
-436 TLFYVSG
+436 SLFYGSG
-443 TNSYI
+443 TDFHI
-448 ISYDSNGKAAYNITQ
+448 ISFDSDGNAVYDVTQ

-469 NSAVTSSDNSFTVRM
+469 NSTVTSSDNSFTVRM
-484 FDKTGNGVAQEVAVN
+484 FDKTGNNVAQEVAVN
-499 RENPTGDIVLEKLN
+499 RDNPTGDIVLEKLN

-586 GTNGL
+586 DTTGL

-605 TYGDPTVVG
+605 TYTNIGSEG
-614 KHSRYHFVKSEYY
+614 KHSRYHFVKSDYY
-627 DLINENLQ
+627 DLIGENIQ

-650 EVKVAGTQA
+650 EVKVAGTKA

-695 TWNKMVVNNGDDY
+695 TWQDMLVNNGDGY

-741 KLTTVNYVPELT
+741 KLTTVDYVPELT

-772 AGVKVSLKDTYDK
+772 VGVKVSLKDTDNQ

-794 YAKQIIDKIAED
+794 YAKQIIDKIDED
-806 IKNKKE
+806 ITNKKE

-827 NINSLLFSDMDP
+827 NINSLLFSDTDP

-918 NETKQWV
+918 NETKKWV

-952 FYTMKTDNTF
+952 FYTMNTDNTF

-1083 QDVYVLPFRS
+1083 HDVYVLPFRS

-1122 ATETTT
+1122 ATETAT

>member
-1 MKSKTTNLN
+1 
-10 VANYRS
+10 
-16 VIRAAAIL
+16 
-24 ILTMICGGLC
+24 
-34 AQTVS
+34 
-39 ISPKTGNVISASST
+39 
-53 DNEQHLNGY
+53 
-62 GGAWVHNQLPLTLIT
+62 
-77 SDEATLTEAGLMSV
+77 
-91 HANNVSAQTDG
+91 
-102 KLIIA
+102 
-107 SGSSTICNHMSLS
+107 
-120 LPKGYRFTSYKLVIN
+120 
-135 SNSEAAVSTT
+135 
-145 LKEMDATFKD
+145 MDATFKD

-188 KQEHPNAVQSGLAK
+188 KQEHPDAGQSGLAK

-268 QDLKADFLLYDNSG
+268 QDLKADFLLYDNYG
-282 IVDGTAKP
+282 IVGGAAKP
-290 GTAGEGN
+290 GTAGDGS

-329 EVNIPVGYRI
+329 GVNIPVGYRI

-352 NIKTG
+352 NIKNG

-364 GKGNYMN
+364 GKAKYMN
-371 ASLKFTPTKVEW
+371 DSLKFTPTKVEW
-383 NYATD
+383 NYDTN
-388 GKLSTKSGNSTVYY
+388 GKLSTKSGSSTVY
-402 LRHIENSSWFG
+402 LRHEESGFLLWK
-413 PTTYSLETT
+413 TYSLETT
-422 TKSNQASSFNTDGT
+422 TDSNQASAFNTDGT
-436 TLFYVSG
+436 SLFYDSH
-443 TNSYI
+443 I
-448 ISYDSNGKAAYNITQ
+448 ISFDSNGNAVYDITQ
-463 SNAIAV
+463 QNAIALNANV
-469 NSAVTSSDNSFTVRM
+469 PVSDNSFTVKVY
-484 FDKTGNGVAQEVAVN
+484 DKTGENVARQVAVN
-499 RENPTGDIVLEKLN
+499 RENPTGDIVLEELN

-586 GTNGL
+586 DTTGL

-605 TYGDPTVVG
+605 TYTNIGSEG
-614 KHSRYHFVKSEYY
+614 KHSRYHFVKSDYY

-650 EVKVAGTQA
+650 EVKVAGTKA

-668 KAGTTGDGTYYYV
+668 KAGTTGDGTHYYV

-695 TWNKMVVNNGDDY
+695 TWQEMLVNNGDGY

-741 KLTTVNYVPELT
+741 KLTTVDYVPELT
-753 YTKVYKDA
+753 YTKVYNDA

-772 AGVKVSLKDTYDK
+772 VGVKVSLKDTHNK
-785 PIAAGQGYV
+785 PITAGQGYV
-794 YAKQIIDKIAED
+794 YAKQIIDKIDED
-806 IKNKKE
+806 ITNKKE

-827 NINSLLFSDMDP
+827 NINSLLFSDTDP

-845 DLKAKLGDNA
+845 NLKAKLGDNA

-925 SLMLPFTVAVDTK
+925 SLMLPFTVAVDTE

-952 FYTMKTDNTF
+952 FYTMNTDNTF

-1122 ATETTT
+1122 ATETAT

>member
-1 MKSKTTNLN
+1 M
-10 VANYRS
+10 VF
-16 VIRAAAIL
+16 
-24 ILTMICGGLC
+24 
-34 AQTVS
+34 
-39 ISPKTGNVISASST
+39 
-53 DNEQHLNGY
+53 
-62 GGAWVHNQLPLTLIT
+62 
-77 SDEATLTEAGLMSV
+77 
-91 HANNVSAQTDG
+91 
-102 KLIIA
+102 A
-107 SGSSTICNHMSLS
+107 SGATSTTINHMSLS
-120 LPKGYRFTSYKLVIN
+120 LPKGYRFTSYKIVMDYA
-135 SNSEAAVSTT
+135 SNSATQSTF
-145 LKEMDATFKD
+145 KEMNSSFSSTLA
-155 TKESVTIQKTG
+155 SVSVKQNDKGVVI
-166 STGITMQRT
+166 QRT
-175 SMNNTDMGNILYF
+175 SLNASDMGNILYF
-188 KQEHPNAVQSGLAK
+188 KQEHSENEIARVK
-202 VDIVSFVIT
+202 ITSFVVT
-211 FECTEKFNEN
+211 FECTEKFDEN

-227 TLTRGVSCLALPFQT
+227 TLTSGVSCLALPFQT
-242 QRVDLGSIKQE
+242 QRVDLGPITQK
-253 TVKGYTSYKYWYKNV
+253 TVNNYKSYKYDYGKV
-268 QDLKADFLLYDNSG
+268 QDLKADFLLYDNAG
-282 IVDGTAKP
+282 IVDGAAKP
-290 GTAGEGN
+290 ETAGDGC
-297 IAKLSFDGTNTYIG
+297 IASIYDGGTYTYIG

-329 EVNIPVGYRI
+329 KVNIPVGYRI
-339 VGARLVYANNVAQ
+339 VGARLVYENNITE
-352 NIKTG
+352 NIKEG
-357 DKIYITD
+357 DNIYITD
-364 GKGNYMN
+364 GKDNYMN
-371 ASLKFTPTKVEW
+371 ASLKFTANKVLW
-383 NYATD
+383 YYDAY
-388 GKLSTKSGNSTVYY
+388 GKLSTNSGNSTVY
-402 LRHIENSSWFG
+402 LRHKRNWSWSLSSY
-413 PTTYSLETT
+413 TYSLETT
-422 TKSNQASSFNTDGT
+422 NKSDQASAFNTDGT
-436 TLFYVSG
+436 RLFYVSG
-443 TNSYI
+443 NDSHI
-448 ISYDSNGKAAYNITQ
+448 ISFDSDGNAVYDVTQ
-463 SNAIAV
+463 SNAIAI
-469 NSAVTSSDNSFTVRM
+469 NSAATSADNSFTVRM
-484 FDKTGNGVAQEVAVN
+484 FDKTGNNVAQEVAVN
-499 RENPTGDIVLEKLN
+499 KDNPTGDIVLEKLN

-518 FQIEGLTGDQLAYVC
+518 FQIEGLAGDQLAYVC

-586 GTNGL
+586 GTTGL

-614 KHSRYHFVKSEYY
+614 KHSRYHFVKSDYY

-668 KAGTTGDGTYYYV
+668 KAGTKGDGTYYYV
-681 ENRYSNAAYNTQGG
+681 ENRYSNTAYNTQGG
-695 TWNKMVVNNGDDY
+695 TWQDMLVNNGDDY

-741 KLTTVNYVPELT
+741 KLTTVDYVPELT
-753 YTKVYKDA
+753 YTKVYNDA

-772 AGVKVSLKDTYDK
+772 VGVKVSLKGTGDK

-794 YAKQIIDKIAED
+794 YAKQIIDKIDED
-806 IKNKKE
+806 ITNKKE

-827 NINSLLFSDMDP
+827 NIKSLLFSDADP
-839 TWGTLT
+839 TWGTLA
-845 DLKAKLGDNA
+845 DLKAQLGDNA

-918 NETKQWV
+918 NETKKWV
-925 SLMLPFTVAVDTK
+925 SLMLPFTVAVDTE
-938 TGSYVQTKDNCAFT
+938 TGRYVQTKDNCAFT
-952 FYTMKTDNTF
+952 FYTMNTDNTF

-973 EADAHFSPFTGQFVT
+973 EADAHFSPYKGQFVT

-1122 ATETTT
+1122 ATETAT

>member
-166 STGITMQRT
+166 SRGITMQRT

-188 KQEHPNAVQSGLAK
+188 KQEHPNAGQSGLAK

-282 IVDGTAKP
+282 IVGGAAKP
-290 GTAGEGN
+290 GTAGDGN

-352 NIKTG
+352 NIKKG

-383 NYATD
+383 NFAAD
-388 GKLSTKSGNSTVYY
+388 GKLSTTSDNSTVY
-402 LRHIENSSWFG
+402 LRHEESGILLWK
-413 PTTYSLETT
+413 TYSLETT
-422 TKSNQASSFNTDGT
+422 TDSDQASAFNTDGT
-436 TLFYVSG
+436 SLFYGSG
-443 TNSYI
+443 TDSHK
-448 ISYDSNGKAAYNITQ
+448 ISFDSNGNAVYDISQ
-463 SNAIAV
+463 QNAIALNANV
-469 NSAVTSSDNSFTVRM
+469 PVSDNSFTVKVY
-484 FDKTGNGVAQEVAVN
+484 DKTGENFAHQVPVN
-499 RENPTGDIVLEKLN
+499 KDNPTGDIVLEELN

-586 GTNGL
+586 GTTGL

-614 KHSRYHFVKSEYY
+614 KHSRYHFVKSYYY
-627 DLINENLQ
+627 DLIGENLQ
-635 AHRSEAADYDYTKKI
+635 AHRSDAADYDYTKKI
-650 EVKVAGTQA
+650 EVKVAGTKA

-695 TWNKMVVNNGDDY
+695 TWQEMLVNNGDGY

-741 KLTTVNYVPELT
+741 KLTTVDYVPELT
-753 YTKVYKDA
+753 YTKVYNDA

-772 AGVKVSLKDTYDK
+772 VGVKVSLKDTHNK
-785 PIAAGQGYV
+785 PITAGQGYV
-794 YAKQIIDKIAED
+794 YAKQIIDKIDED
-806 IKNKKE
+806 ITNKKE

-827 NINSLLFSDMDP
+827 NINSLLFSDTDP

-845 DLKAKLGDNA
+845 DLKAQLGDNA

-952 FYTMKTDNTF
+952 FYTMNTDNTF

-1083 QDVYVLPFRS
+1083 HDVYVLPFRS

-1122 ATETTT
+1122 ATETAT

>member
-1 MKSKTTNLN
+1 M
-10 VANYRS
+10 
-16 VIRAAAIL
+16 
-24 ILTMICGGLC
+24 
-34 AQTVS
+34 
-39 ISPKTGNVISASST
+39 
-53 DNEQHLNGY
+53 
-62 GGAWVHNQLPLTLIT
+62 
-77 SDEATLTEAGLMSV
+77 
-91 HANNVSAQTDG
+91 
-102 KLIIA
+102 
-107 SGSSTICNHMSLS
+107 
-120 LPKGYRFTSYKLVIN
+120 VIN
-135 SNSEAAVSTT
+135 SNNTSVVSTT
-145 LKEMDATFKD
+145 LMEMDATFTD
-155 TKESVTIQKTG
+155 TKESVTIQRTG

-188 KQEHPNAVQSGLAK
+188 KQDHPTANNGSSW
-202 VDIVSFVIT
+202 VDIVSFVVT
-211 FECTEKFNEN
+211 FECTDKFNEN
-221 LKPGVT
+221 LRPGVT
-227 TLTRGVSCLALPFQT
+227 TLPSGVSCLALPFQT
-242 QRVDLGSIKQE
+242 QRVDLGPITQK
-253 TVKGYTSYKYWYKNV
+253 TVNNYKSYKYDYGNV

-282 IVDGTAKP
+282 IVGGAAKP
-290 GTAGEGN
+290 GTAGDGN
-297 IAKLSFDGTNTYIG
+297 IAKLSFDGTNAYIG
-311 LKNNTYWLETPTD
+311 LKNSTYWLETPTD

-352 NIKTG
+352 NIKKG

-402 LRHIENSSWFG
+402 LRHIENSSWFD

-436 TLFYVSG
+436 TLFYVIG

-484 FDKTGNGVAQEVAVN
+484 FDKTGNNVAQEVAVN
-499 RENPTGDIVLEKLN
+499 KDNPTGDIVLEKLN

-681 ENRYSNAAYNTQGG
+681 ENRYSNTAYNTQGG
-695 TWNKMVVNNGDDY
+695 TWQEMLVNNGDGY

-741 KLTTVNYVPELT
+741 KLTTVDYVPELT
-753 YTKVYKDA
+753 YTKVYNDA

-772 AGVKVSLKDTYDK
+772 VGVKVSLKDTDGK

-806 IKNKKE
+806 ITNKKE

-827 NINSLLFSDMDP
+827 NINSLLFSDTDP
-839 TWGTLT
+839 AWGTLT

-925 SLMLPFTVAVDTK
+925 SLMLPFTVAVDTE

-952 FYTMKTDNTF
+952 FYTMNTDNTF

-1122 ATETTT
+1122 ATETAT

-1137 ETGKLTITATK
+1137 ETCKLTITATK
-1148 DLRTNIRN
+1148 DLRTNIRD